1 MSDRRAALLN
11 KRFYD
16 VLKGKVSIEPRNCHL
31 FLDSICSQPDVAVCV
46 SRIVGE
52 SKGPSI
58 VQEAMRLDLS
68 AEFMNGIGADVL
80 VYLLQATSISS
91 NVLDHLFIQI
101 VEPDFFWS
109 AFSHAFARGEL
120 LEKAQR
126 AFASL
131 LLRLLNLSNHDTT
144 PYLEL
149 AGRPNVLPKLTGSEN
164 LEVRLIGEKIKHILS
179 TYGSS
184 APPPAANGPGGR
196 HDNDFVNFREIAILP
211 TADEIR
217 SGQLPF
223 LRRSSELED
232 EFGES
237 TRIADYLDNTFRLL
251 REDMIAE
258 MREELQALEGK
269 NVKRRRANLIDGVIL
284 KGVYHGTDDR
294 KMLWGIT
301 LECADELPSLKRI
314 PPKDRKAYLTDD
326 YAGSKILRHQS
337 LVCVVV
343 DNEVVGF
350 GTVNRVEDFLIRS
363 PPIIVIQLDGRASTS
378 RTILRLRNA
387 KNAKLLQIDTAL
399 FAFEPVLK
407 ALQKT
412 QHIPVSDELLFW
424 KRGVTLQNPPQM
436 ADDMITAIEAD
447 RSGNLQ
453 HLLQT
458 PNPIQLDS
466 SQALSI
472 LSGLTQRVSLIQGP
486 PGTGKSFVGALL
498 AKALHDFTD
507 QTILVV
513 CYTNHALDQFL
524 DDLIKIGIPDDH
536 MVRLGGR
543 AKPQLAHLNLFSPGQ
558 RTSQPPRTKA
568 DWTMIDEF
576 RTRLKFLCSRLDNS
590 IAQFMANRIRY
601 EDILTHIEFEDES
614 YFEAFRI
621 PRSDDGMATVG
632 RGGREV
638 DPTYLIALWERGC
651 DAGIFKH
658 AAHLRTEES
667 SRIWT
672 TPLPVRKN
680 MLAKWTN
687 DLQKQMVEDVGSVGR
702 DYNSCQIDLAR
713 KFGESLGA
721 TLQAKRIIACTTT
734 GAAKF
739 TEDLR
744 TAAPDVVLVEE
755 AGEILESHILTAFG
769 ANTNQL
775 ILIGD
780 HKYGF
785 NHCLQR
791 LILSYKFR
799 QLRPKVNSYALQ
811 VESDRGYDLNRSLFE
826 RLVLKG
832 FPHAT
837 LTEQHRMRPEISALV
852 RELTYP
858 ELTDAASTR
867 GRDDIRGIQ
876 DNIIFVN
883 HAHPEDNEGRVS
895 DRSDLGSTTSKQN
908 SYEASMVLKIV
919 RYLAQQGYGTD
930 NIVVLTPYLGQ
941 LSKLREYLKADN
953 DPVLNDLDS
962 YDLVRAGL
970 LSPDAAKASKRKIR
984 LATIDNYQG
993 EESDIVVTSLTRSN
1007 PDGAIG
1013 FMKSP
1018 ERLNVLLSRARDGL
1032 ILIGNMDTF
1041 ESKSTLWSRLFSLLR
1056 QAAHIYEGFPVKC
1069 ERHPARKA
1077 ILRDANDFDDR
1088 CPDGGCLEPCGAML
1102 SCNVHPCPSKCHQ
1115 LSDHSK
1121 ILCQQ
1126 VLFGKCTAGVHKVSW
1141 KCHQGPRTKCTPCEK
1156 DADRT
1161 EKQLLHDA
1169 ELQQKRDAGQA
1180 AFDTQMA
1187 EMDARLKTEVEV
1199 IADTN
1204 TAKQREA
1211 MFKQKEREIE
1221 DAKVRAQKLAGSS
1234 KDGSANPSKPTT
1246 SPSQQSSN
1254 PLSTQTA
1261 LSQPP
1266 GSQKSSA
1273 ARDDWES
1280 QKKLLGEQNDAI
1292 DSIMAMTGLEGVKS
1306 QVLQTKEKLD
1316 LMKRQGIPANKE
1328 RLNLALLGNP
1338 GTGKT
1343 TVARL
1348 YAQFLESIQILPG
1361 STFKET
1367 TGASLA
1373 HDGVG
1378 GAKKLIEDVM
1388 KVGGGAIF
1396 IDEAYQ
1402 LVSAQGG
1409 SGTDVLDFLL
1419 AEMENRVGGLVFILA
1434 GYSRQMEKFFNHNQG
1449 LPSRVPHRFTFE
1461 DYTDEELLD
1470 IGQMKVEEGIRGL
1483 YSRIAVRRLGRGRG
1497 REGFGNARALQNM
1510 FAQIRQR
1517 QAARV
1522 GKERKNGSSPDD
1534 FLLVKEDLIGP
1545 NPDSVLPQ
1553 CPSWIK
1559 LQKLTGL
1566 ESVKQSVSNLFNL
1579 IRTNYHRE
1587 LTEKQP
1593 LNMALNRVFLGSPG
1607 TGKTTVAKLYGQA
1620 LADLGLLSNGE
1631 VVVKNPSDFV
1641 GQHLGQSEQNTKAIL
1656 ESTVG
1661 KVLVIDEAYMLHSKN
1676 GGAQDP
1682 YKTGVIDTMVAEIQN
1697 VPGDD
1702 RCVLLLGYK
1711 EQMED
1716 MFKAGDVNPGFARR
1730 FAIEDAFMFE
1740 DFNEPQLQEIF
1751 ERKLH
1756 DQDLSATE
1764 KAKQVAL
1771 GLLSRRKNRPNFG
1784 NGGEVENML
1793 TFAKDR
1799 YLKRQASQPSHLSQ
1813 DIVFEPEDFDTN
1825 WDRDQHAVANL
1836 AQLFEDMVGCEAVI
1850 QRLGDYQSMAQ
1861 GMKASGLDM
1870 RKQIPT
1876 SFIFKGPPGT
1886 GKTTIARKFGQVY
1899 YDMGFLASTELVECS
1914 ASDLVGEYVG
1924 QTGPK
1929 TKKLFEKAIGK
1940 VLFVDEAYRLSQ
1952 GHFAQE
1958 AIDEVVGLMTNEKF
1972 MGKMVIILAG
1982 YEKEMNQ
1989 LLGANPGLSSRFSE
2003 DFILPNMSSIR
2014 CLELLDKDLRGS
2026 KVVVQGLS
2034 DPSSSLYEEMLSII
2048 ADMASLENW
2057 GNARDVKS
2065 IAKRLARP
2073 AFISAGKAPGSSL
2086 VVTSEDALNIMRCQL
2101 SEQRERLNLPNK
2113 TVSSTPGVPQM
2124 AMSRNIA
2131 PPPPSTSQNVSTSA
2145 PPKPPASK
2153 PSRKRKRTQQQP
2165 KPPFGG
2171 TPPQDTTV
2179 SSQVQRDP
2187 GVDDATWTRLQAD
2200 KAAGEAAEKDA
2211 AEELRKRNIAQ
2222 LKALKKLRA
2231 AEAAAQKLAQKLA
2244 NDNANEQL
2252 MRQREAARIRELE
2265 AKAAREKALA
2275 ELKKK
2280 QQEAERKRR
2289 EEARVQQKLR
2299 EMGMMNLPRLKLQQM
2314 GVCKVIDV
2322 LVVFISFR
2330 MTSALGNPGDSDY
2343 PKVT

>member
-16 VLKGKVSIEPRNCHL
+16 VLKGKVPIEPRNCHL
-31 FLDSICSQPDVAVCV
+31 FLDSICSQPDVALCV
-46 SRIVGE
+46 NKIVGE

-68 AEFMNGIGADVL
+68 VEFMNGIGANVL
-80 VYLLQATSISS
+80 GYLLQATSISS
-91 NVLDHLFIQI
+91 NVLDHLLVQI

-109 AFSHAFARGEL
+109 AFSRAFTREEL
-120 LEKAQR
+120 LEKAQH
-126 AFASL
+126 AFAGL

-149 AGRPNVLPKLTGSEN
+149 AGRPTVLPKLTSSAN

-184 APPPAANGPGGR
+184 TPPSAVNGPGGR
-196 HDNDFVNFREIAILP
+196 HDNDLVNFRDIAILP

-217 SGQLPF
+217 SKQLPF
-223 LRRSSELED
+223 LRHSSELED
-232 EFGES
+232 ESGES
-237 TRIADYLDNTFRLL
+237 TRTADYLDNTFRLL

-269 NVKRRRANLIDGVIL
+269 NVKRHRANLIDGVIL

-301 LECADELPSLKRI
+301 LECVDDLPSLKRI
-314 PPKDRKAYLTDD
+314 PFKDRKAYLTDD
-326 YAGSKILRHQS
+326 HAGSKILRHQS

-343 DNEVVGF
+343 DKEVVGF
-350 GTVNRVEDFLIRS
+350 GTVNRVEDLLIRS
-363 PPIIVIQLDGRASTS
+363 PPVIVIQLDGRASTS
-378 RTILRLRNA
+378 RTILQLRNA
-387 KNAKLLQIDTAL
+387 KDAKLLQIDTAL

-412 QHIPVSDELLFW
+412 QYISVSDELLFW

-436 ADDMITAIEAD
+436 ADHVITAIEANH
-447 RSGNLQ
+447 SGNLQ

-458 PNPIQLDS
+458 PDPIHLDR
-466 SQALSI
+466 SQASSI

-524 DDLIKIGIPDDH
+524 EDLRKIGIPDNN

-543 AKPQLAHLNLFSPGQ
+543 AKPQLAHLNLFNPSQ
-558 RTSQPPRTKA
+558 RTSQPSRTKA

-576 RTRLKFLCSRLDNS
+576 KNRLKYLCGRLDS
-590 IAQFMANRIRY
+590 SVSEFMRNRIGY
-601 EDILTHIEFEDES
+601 EDILTHIEFEDEAH
-614 YFEAFRI
+614 FEAFRV
-621 PRSDDGMATVG
+621 PSSDDGMAVVG
-632 RGGREV
+632 RRGREI
-638 DPTYLIALWERGC
+638 DPTYLIALWERGR
-651 DAGIFKH
+651 DAGIFKN
-658 AAHLRTEES
+658 AAHLKTEES
-667 SRIWT
+667 ARIWT
-672 TPLPVRKN
+672 TPLPVRQSL
-680 MLAKWTN
+680 LAKWKHE
-687 DLQKQMVEDVGSVGR
+687 LQKQMVDDIGTVGR
-702 DYNSCQIDLAR
+702 EYNSCQIDLTR
-713 KFGESLGA
+713 KFGESLVA
-721 TLQAKRIIACTTT
+721 TLKEKRIIACTTT

-739 TEDLR
+739 SEDLR

-755 AGEILESHILTAFG
+755 AGEILESHILTALG
-769 ANTNQL
+769 ANTSQL
-775 ILIGD
+775 ILVGD
-780 HKYGF
+780 HK
-785 NHCLQR
+785 
-791 LILSYKFR
+791 
-799 QLRPKVNSYALQ
+799 QLRPKINSYPLQ
-811 VESDRGYDLNRSLFE
+811 VESDQGYDLNRSLFE

-867 GRDDIRGIQ
+867 GRADIRGIQ

-895 DRSDLGSTTSKQN
+895 DRSDLGSMTSKQN
-908 SYEASMVLKIV
+908 SYEVGMVLKIV

-930 NIVVLTPYLGQ
+930 NIVILTPYLGQ
-941 LSKLREYLKADN
+941 LSKLREALKADN

-970 LSPDAAKASKRKIR
+970 LSPDAAKSSKRKIR

-1018 ERLNVLLSRARDGL
+1018 ERLNVLLSRARDGF
-1032 ILIGNMDTF
+1032 ILIGNMNTF
-1041 ESKSTLWSRLFSLLR
+1041 ESKSPLWNRLFDLLR
-1056 QAAHIYEGFPVKC
+1056 QASHIYEGFPVKC

-1077 ILRDANDFDDR
+1077 ILRDANDFDDQ
-1088 CPDGGCLEPCGAML
+1088 CPDGGCAEPCGTML

-1121 ILCQQ
+1121 VPCQQ
-1126 VLFGKCTAGVHKVSW
+1126 PLFGKCGAGVHKVSW
-1141 KCHQGPRTKCTPCEK
+1141 KCHKGPSLKCTPCEK
-1156 DADRT
+1156 DAERT
-1161 EKQLLHDA
+1161 TKQLLRDA
-1169 ELQQKRDAGQA
+1169 VLQEKRDAEQA
-1180 AFDTQMA
+1180 AHDTQMA
-1187 EMDARLKTEVEV
+1187 ELDAQLKVEVEI
-1199 IADTN
+1199 IADAN

-1211 MFKQKEREIE
+1211 MLKQKEREIQE
-1221 DAKVRAQKLAGSS
+1221 AKVRVQKTAGSS
-1234 KDGSANPSKPTT
+1234 KDGSENVSKPTT
-1246 SPSQQSSN
+1246 SPSQQSPHPSSA
-1254 PLSTQTA
+1254 PL
-1261 LSQPP
+1261 QPS

-1280 QKKLLGEQNDAI
+1280 QKRLMGEQNDAI

-1316 LMKRQGIPANKE
+1316 LMKRQGTPANKE

-1348 YAQFLESIQILPG
+1348 YAQFLESIQVLPG
-1361 STFKET
+1361 NAFKET

-1419 AEMENRVGGLVFILA
+1419 AEMENRVGSLVFILA
-1434 GYSRQMEKFFNHNQG
+1434 GYSRQMEKFFSHNPG

-1470 IGQMKVEEGIRGL
+1470 MLADMVEKQYGGRMKVEEGIRGL
-1483 YSRIAVRRLGRGRG
+1483 YGRIAVRRLGRGRG

-1522 GKERKNGSSPDD
+1522 GKERKNGSLPDD

-1545 NPDSVLPQ
+1545 NPDSVLPH
-1553 CPSWIK
+1553 CSSWIK

-1579 IRTNYHRE
+1579 IKANYHRE
-1587 LTEKQP
+1587 LAEKQP
-1593 LNMALNRVFLGSPG
+1593 LNMGLNRVFLGSPG

-1631 VVVKNPSDFV
+1631 VVVKNPSDFT

-1676 GGAQDP
+1676 GSVQDP

-1716 MFKAGDVNPGFARR
+1716 MFKDVNPGFARR

-1740 DFNEPQLQEIF
+1740 DFTEPQLQEIF
-1751 ERKLH
+1751 ERKLN

-1764 KAKQVAL
+1764 KAKQIAL

-1813 DIVFEPEDFDTN
+1813 DIVFEPEDFDPN
-1825 WDRDQHAVANL
+1825 WDRDQHAAANL
-1836 AQLFEDMVGCEAVI
+1836 TQLFEDMVGCEAVI
-1850 QRLGDYQSMAQ
+1850 QKLGDYQNMAQ

-1929 TKKLFEKAIGK
+1929 TKKLFEKAVGK

-2003 DFILPNMSSIR
+2003 DFILPNMSPTR

-2026 KVVVQGLS
+2026 KVVIQGLS
-2034 DPSSSLYEEMLSII
+2034 DPSSSLYEEMLNII
-2048 ADMASLENW
+2048 ADMSSLENW
-2057 GNARDVKS
+2057 GNARDIKS

-2073 AFISAGKAPGSSL
+2073 AFISAGKAPRSSL
-2086 VVTSEDALNIMRCQL
+2086 VVSSEDALRIMTDQL
-2101 SEQRERLNLPNK
+2101 SEQRQRLNLPDK
-2113 TVSSTPGVPQM
+2113 TVSSTPGIPQM

-2131 PPPPSTSQNVSTSA
+2131 PPPPSTSQNVSHKA

-2153 PSRKRKRTQQQP
+2153 PSRQRTQQQP
-2165 KPPFGG
+2165 KPASSGPS
-2171 TPPQDTTV
+2171 PPNTTV
-2179 SSQVQRDP
+2179 SSQTNNEVQRDP
-2187 GVDDATWTRLQAD
+2187 GVDDATWTKLQAD
-2200 KAAGEAAEKDA
+2200 KVAAEAAEKDA
-2211 AEELRKRNIAQ
+2211 AEELRKHNIAQ
-2222 LKALKKLRA
+2222 QNALNELRA
-2231 AEAAAQKLAQKLA
+2231 AEAAARKLAQKKA
-2244 NDNANEQL
+2244 NDNAANEEL

-2265 AKAAREKALA
+2265 AKAARENALA
-2275 ELKKK
+2275 ALKKK
-2280 QQEAERKRR
+2280 QEEEVRRRR
-2289 EEARVQQKLR
+2289 EEAQVQR
-2299 EMGMMNLPRLKLQQM
+2299 KLQEM
-2314 GVCKVIDV
+2314 GVCVAGFRWIKQSHGYRCAGGAH
-2322 LVVFISFR
+2322 FISNDQ
-2330 MTSALGNPGDSDY
+2330 LGI
-2343 PKVT
+2343 

>member
-1 MSDRRAALLN
+1 MSDRRATLLN

-46 SRIVGE
+46 NKIVGE

-68 AEFMNGIGADVL
+68 MEFMNGIGANVL

-91 NVLDHLFIQI
+91 NVLDHLFVQI

-109 AFSHAFARGEL
+109 AFSQAFARGEL
-120 LEKAQR
+120 LEKAQC
-126 AFASL
+126 AFANL
-131 LLRLLNLSNHDTT
+131 LLRLLNLSNHDTA
-144 PYLEL
+144 PYREL
-149 AGRPNVLPKLTGSEN
+149 AGRPNVLPKLTGSAN
-164 LEVRLIGEKIKHILS
+164 LEVRLIGEKVKHILS
-179 TYGSS
+179 MYGSS
-184 APPPAANGPGGR
+184 APPSAANGPGGR
-196 HDNDFVNFREIAILP
+196 HDNDLVNFRDIAILP

-217 SGQLPF
+217 SKQRPF

-232 EFGES
+232 DSGES
-237 TRIADYLDNTFRLL
+237 TRTADYLDNTFRLL

-269 NVKRRRANLIDGVIL
+269 NVKRHRASLIDGVIL

-294 KMLWGIT
+294 KVLWGIT
-301 LECADELPSLKRI
+301 LECIDDLPSLKRI

-326 YAGSKILRHQS
+326 HAGSKILRHQS

-343 DNEVVGF
+343 DGEVVGF
-350 GTVNRVEDFLIRS
+350 GTVNRVEDLLIRS
-363 PPIIVIQLDGRASTS
+363 PPIIVIQLDGQASTS
-378 RTILRLRNA
+378 RTILCLRNA

-436 ADDMITAIEAD
+436 ADGVITAIEANH
-447 RSGNLQ
+447 SGNLQ

-458 PNPIQLDS
+458 PNPIHLDR

-498 AKALHDFTD
+498 AKALHDFTN

-524 DDLIKIGIPDDH
+524 DDLLKIGIPDDH

-543 AKPQLAHLNLFSPGQ
+543 AKPQLAHLNLFSPSQ

-576 RTRLKFLCSRLDNS
+576 KNRLQFLCNRLDNS
-590 IAQFMANRIRY
+590 VAEFMRNRIRY

-621 PRSDDGMATVG
+621 PKSDDGMAIMG
-632 RGGREV
+632 RGGREI
-638 DPTYLIALWERGC
+638 DPTYLIAQWERGR
-651 DAGIFKH
+651 DAGIFKR
-658 AAHLRTEES
+658 APHLQTEES
-667 SRIWT
+667 KHIWT
-672 TPLPVRKN
+672 TPLPVRKS
-680 MLAKWTN
+680 MLAKWTH
-687 DLQKQMVEDVGSVGR
+687 DLQKQMVDDIGAVGR
-702 DYNSCQIDLAR
+702 DYNNCQIDLTR
-713 KFGESLGA
+713 KFGESLVA
-721 TLQAKRIIACTTT
+721 TLKAKRIIACTTT

-755 AGEILESHILTAFG
+755 AGEILESHILTALG

-775 ILIGD
+775 ILVGD
-780 HKYGF
+780 HK
-785 NHCLQR
+785 
-791 LILSYKFR
+791 
-799 QLRPKVNSYALQ
+799 QLRPKVNSYDLQ
-811 VESDRGYDLNRSLFE
+811 VESDKGYDLNRSLFE

-837 LTEQHRMRPEISALV
+837 LTEQHRMRPEISALI

-858 ELTDAASTR
+858 ELTDAASTH
-867 GRDDIRGIQ
+867 GRADIRGIQ

-883 HAHPEDNEGRVS
+883 HAHPEDNEGRVN
-895 DRSDLGSTTSKQN
+895 DRGDPDSITSKQN
-908 SYEASMVLKIV
+908 SYEAGMVLKIV
-919 RYLAQQGYGTD
+919 RYLGQQGYGTD
-930 NIVVLTPYLGQ
+930 NLVILTPYLGQ
-941 LSKLREYLKADN
+941 LYKLREYLKADN

-993 EESDIVVTSLTRSN
+993 EESDIVVASLTRSN

-1032 ILIGNMDTF
+1032 ILIGNMVTF
-1041 ESKSTLWSRLFSLLR
+1041 ENKSPLWCRLFNLLK

-1069 ERHPARKA
+1069 ERHPTRKA

-1088 CPDGGCLEPCGAML
+1088 CPDGGCAEPCGTML

-1121 ILCQQ
+1121 VLCQH
-1126 VLFGKCTAGVHKVSW
+1126 VLFGKCMAGVHQVSW
-1141 KCHQGPRTKCTPCEK
+1141 KCHQGPHIKCTPCEK
-1156 DADRT
+1156 DAKRI
-1161 EKQLLHDA
+1161 EKQLLRDA
-1169 ELQQKRDAGQA
+1169 ELQQKRDVEQA
-1180 AFDTQMA
+1180 IHDARMA
-1187 EMDARLKTEVEV
+1187 EMDAKLKVEVEV
-1199 IADTN
+1199 IADAN

-1211 MFKQKEREIE
+1211 MVKQKEREIQE
-1221 DAKVRAQKLAGSS
+1221 AKVRAQKITGSS
-1234 KDGSANPSKPTT
+1234 QDGNTDLSKPTT
-1246 SPSQQSSN
+1246 SPSQQSSH
-1254 PLSTQTA
+1254 PSSTP
-1261 LSQPP
+1261 SQPP
-1266 GSQKSSA
+1266 SSQKSSA

-1280 QKKLLGEQNDAI
+1280 QKKLLGEKNDVI

-1316 LMKRQGIPANKE
+1316 LMKRQGTPVNKE

-1348 YAQFLESIQILPG
+1348 YAQFLESIQVLPG
-1361 STFKET
+1361 SAFKET

-1402 LVSAQGG
+1402 LISAQGG

-1419 AEMENRVGGLVFILA
+1419 AEMENRVGSLVFILA

-1461 DYTDEELLD
+1461 DYSDEELLD
-1470 IGQMKVEEGIRGL
+1470 MFANLVEKQFGGQMKVEGGIQGL

-1517 QAARV
+1517 QAARI

-1545 NPDSVLPQ
+1545 NPDSVLPH

-1566 ESVKQSVSNLFNL
+1566 QSVKQSVENLFNL
-1579 IRTNYHRE
+1579 IRANYHRE
-1587 LTEKQP
+1587 LAEKQP
-1593 LNMALNRVFLGSPG
+1593 INMTLNRVFLGSPG

-1620 LADLGLLSNGE
+1620 LTDLGLLSNGE

-1676 GGAQDP
+1676 GGTQDP

-1716 MFKAGDVNPGFARR
+1716 MFKDVNPGFARR

-1740 DFNEPQLQEIF
+1740 DFTEPQLQEIF
-1751 ERKLH
+1751 ERKLS
-1756 DQDLSATE
+1756 DQDLGATE
-1764 KAKQVAL
+1764 KAKQIAL

-1813 DIVFEPEDFDTN
+1813 DIVFEPEDFDPN
-1825 WDRDQHAVANL
+1825 WDRDQHAAANL
-1836 AQLFEDMVGCEAVI
+1836 IELFEDMVGCEAVI
-1850 QRLGDYQSMAQ
+1850 QKLGDYQNMAQ

-1929 TKKLFEKAIGK
+1929 TKKLFEKAVGK

-1989 LLGANPGLSSRFSE
+1989 LLATNPGLSSRFSE
-2003 DFILPNMSSIR
+2003 DFILPNISSSR
-2014 CLELLDKDLRGS
+2014 CLELLDKELCRS
-2026 KVVVQGLS
+2026 KVVIHGLS
-2034 DPSSSLYEEMLSII
+2034 DPSSSLYKEMLSII
-2048 ADMASLENW
+2048 TDMASLENW

-2086 VVTSEDALNIMRCQL
+2086 VVSSEDVLSIMRGQL
-2101 SEQRERLNLPNK
+2101 SEQRARLNLPNK
-2113 TVSSTPGVPQM
+2113 VSSVPDVPQM
-2124 AMSRNIA
+2124 ATSINTA
-2131 PPPPSTSQNVSTSA
+2131 PPPPSISQSVSTTA

-2153 PSRKRKRTQQQP
+2153 PSRKKTQQQS
-2165 KPPFGG
+2165 KPPVSE
-2171 TPPQDTTV
+2171 TSPPNTTA
-2179 SSQVQRDP
+2179 SSQTNDEVQRDP

-2200 KAAGEAAEKDA
+2200 KTATEAAEKDA
-2211 AEELRKRNIAQ
+2211 AEELRKCNIAQ
-2222 LKALKKLRA
+2222 QNALNRLRA
-2231 AEAAAQKLAQKLA
+2231 AEAAAQKLAQKKV
-2244 NDNANEQL
+2244 NDNAANEQL
-2252 MRQREAARIRELE
+2252 MRQREAARIHELE

-2275 ELKKK
+2275 ALKKK
-2280 QQEAERKRR
+2280 QGEEQRRRR

-2299 EMGMMNLPRLKLQQM
+2299 QM
-2314 GVCKVIDV
+2314 GVCVAGYRWIKQSQGYRCAGGSH
-2322 LVVFISFR
+2322 FISNDQ
-2330 MTSALGNPGDSDY
+2330 LGI
-2343 PKVT
+2343 

>member
-1 MSDRRAALLN
+1 
-11 KRFYD
+11 
-16 VLKGKVSIEPRNCHL
+16 
-31 FLDSICSQPDVAVCV
+31 
-46 SRIVGE
+46 
-52 SKGPSI
+52 
-58 VQEAMRLDLS
+58 MRLDLS

-80 VYLLQATSISS
+80 LYLLQATSISN
-91 NVLDHLFIQI
+91 NVLDHLFVQI
-101 VEPDFFWS
+101 VEPNFFWS
-109 AFSHAFARGEL
+109 AFSHAFACGEL
-120 LEKAQR
+120 VEKAQR

-149 AGRPNVLPKLTGSEN
+149 AGRPNVLSKLTSSEI

-179 TYGSS
+179 MYGSS
-184 APPPAANGPGGR
+184 APPSAANGPGGR

-217 SGQLPF
+217 SKQPPF
-223 LRRSSELED
+223 LRHSSELED
-232 EFGES
+232 ESGES
-237 TRIADYLDNTFRLL
+237 TRTADYLDNTFRLL

-269 NVKRRRANLIDGVIL
+269 NVKRHRASLIDGVIL
-284 KGVYHGTDDR
+284 KGIYHGTDDR

-301 LECADELPSLKRI
+301 LECVDDLPSLKRI
-314 PPKDRKAYLTDD
+314 PPKERKAYLTDD
-326 YAGSKILRHQS
+326 HAGSKILRHQS

-350 GTVNRVEDFLIRS
+350 GTVSRVEDLLIRS
-363 PPIIVIQLDGRASTS
+363 PPVIVIQLDGRASTS

-387 KNAKLLQIDTAL
+387 KDAKLLQIDTAL

-424 KRGVTLQNPPQM
+424 KRGFTLKNPPQM
-436 ADDMITAIEAD
+436 ADGVITAIEANH
-447 RSGNLQ
+447 SGNLQ
-453 HLLQT
+453 QLLQT
-458 PNPIQLDS
+458 PDPIHLDR

-498 AKALHDFTD
+498 AKALHDFTN

-524 DDLIKIGIPDDH
+524 EDLRKIGIPDNN

-543 AKPQLAHLNLFSPGQ
+543 AKPQLAHLNLFNPSQ

-576 RTRLKFLCSRLDNS
+576 KNRLKYLCSRLDNS
-590 IAQFMANRIRY
+590 FTEFVANRIRY
-601 EDILTHIEFEDES
+601 EDILTHIEFEDDT
-614 YFEAFRI
+614 YFEAFRV
-621 PRSDDGMATVG
+621 PKSEDDMAIVG
-632 RGGREV
+632 RRGREI
-638 DPTYLIALWERGC
+638 DPTYLIALWERGR
-651 DAGIFKH
+651 DAGIFKN

-667 SRIWT
+667 TRIWT
-672 TPLPVRKN
+672 TPWPARQK
-680 MLAKWTN
+680 MLAKWTQ
-687 DLQKQMVEDVGSVGR
+687 DLQKQMVDDIGTVGR
-702 DYNSCQIDLAR
+702 EYNSCQIDLAR
-713 KFGESLGA
+713 KFGESLVA
-721 TLQAKRIIACTTT
+721 TLKAKRIIACTTT

-755 AGEILESHILTAFG
+755 AGEILESHILTALG

-775 ILIGD
+775 ILVGD
-780 HKYGF
+780 HK
-785 NHCLQR
+785 
-791 LILSYKFR
+791 

-811 VESDRGYDLNRSLFE
+811 VESDQGYDLNRSLFE

-852 RELTYP
+852 RDLTYP
-858 ELTDAASTR
+858 ELTDAPSTR
-867 GRDDIRGIQ
+867 GRADIRGIQ

-895 DRSDLGSTTSKQN
+895 DRSDLGSVTSKQN
-908 SYEASMVLKIV
+908 TYEAGMVLKIV

-941 LSKLREYLKADN
+941 LSKLREALKADN

-970 LSPDAAKASKRKIR
+970 LSPDAAKTSKRKIR

-993 EESDIVVTSLTRSN
+993 EESDIVVASLTRSN

-1041 ESKSTLWSRLFSLLR
+1041 ESKSPLWSHLFNLLK
-1056 QAAHIYEGFPVKC
+1056 QATHIYDGFPVKC

-1088 CPDGGCLEPCGAML
+1088 CPDGGCAEPCGAML
-1102 SCNVHPCPSKCHQ
+1102 NCTLHPCPSKCHQ
-1115 LSDHSK
+1115 LFDHSK
-1121 ILCQQ
+1121 VLCQQ
-1126 VLFGKCTAGVHKVSW
+1126 ILFGKCAVGVHKVSW
-1141 KCHQGPRTKCTPCEK
+1141 KCHQGPRATCTPCEK
-1156 DADRT
+1156 DAERIQ
-1161 EKQLLHDA
+1161 KQLLRDA
-1169 ELQQKRDAGQA
+1169 ELQQRRDAKQA
-1180 AFDTQMA
+1180 AHDTQMA
-1187 EMDARLKTEVEV
+1187 EMDARLKAEVEI
-1199 IADTN
+1199 IADVN
-1204 TAKQREA
+1204 TDKQREA
-1211 MFKQKEREIE
+1211 MLKQKEREIQE
-1221 DAKVRAQKLAGSS
+1221 AKVRAQKAAGSS
-1234 KDGSANPSKPTT
+1234 KDGNANPSKPTA
-1246 SPSQQSSN
+1246 SPSQQSSE
-1254 PLSTQTA
+1254 PSSA
-1261 LSQPP
+1261 PSQPP
-1266 GSQKSSA
+1266 GSHKSSA

-1348 YAQFLESIQILPG
+1348 YAQFLESIQVLPG
-1361 STFKET
+1361 NAFKET

-1378 GAKKLIEDVM
+1378 GAKKLIEEVM

-1402 LVSAQGG
+1402 LVSTQGG

-1419 AEMENRVGGLVFILA
+1419 AEMENRVGSLVFILA

-1470 IGQMKVEEGIRGL
+1470 MLADLVEKQFRGQMKVEDGIRGL

-1545 NPDSVLPQ
+1545 NPDSVLPN

-1579 IRTNYHRE
+1579 IRANYHRE
-1587 LTEKQP
+1587 LAEKQP
-1593 LNMALNRVFLGSPG
+1593 LDMALNRVFLGSPG

-1676 GGAQDP
+1676 GGTPDP

-1716 MFKAGDVNPGFARR
+1716 MFKDVNPGFARR

-1740 DFNEPQLQEIF
+1740 DFTEPQLEEIF
-1751 ERKLH
+1751 ERKLK

-1799 YLKRQASQPSHLSQ
+1799 YLKRQASQPSHLSL
-1813 DIVFEPEDFDTN
+1813 DIVFEPEDFDPN
-1825 WDRDQHAVANL
+1825 WDRDQHAAAKL

-1850 QRLGDYQSMAQ
+1850 QKLGDYQNMAQ

-1876 SFIFKGPPGT
+1876 SFVFKGPPGT

-1952 GHFAQE
+1952 GPFGQE
-1958 AIDEVVGLMTNEKF
+1958 SIDEIVGLMTNERF

-2003 DFILPNMSSIR
+2003 DFILPNMSATR

-2026 KVVVQGLS
+2026 KVVIQGLS
-2034 DPSSSLYEEMLSII
+2034 DSSTSLYEEMLSII
-2048 ADMASLENW
+2048 TDMASLENW

-2065 IAKRLARP
+2065 IAKKLARP

-2086 VVTSEDALNIMRCQL
+2086 VVSPEDALSIMRRQL
-2101 SEQRERLNLPNK
+2101 SEQRERLNLPDK
-2113 TVSSTPGVPQM
+2113 IVSSAHGVPQM
-2124 AMSRNIA
+2124 ATSRNIP
-2131 PPPPSTSQNVSTSA
+2131 PPPPSTSQTVSTTA
-2145 PPKPPASK
+2145 LPKPPASK
-2153 PSRKRKRTQQQP
+2153 PSRKQTQQQP
-2165 KPPFGG
+2165 KPPSRASS
-2171 TPPQDTTV
+2171 PNTTV
-2179 SSQVQRDP
+2179 SSQTHDQVQRDP
-2187 GVDDATWTRLQAD
+2187 GVDDASWKRLQAD
-2200 KAAGEAAEKDA
+2200 KAAAEAAEKDA
-2211 AEELRKRNIAQ
+2211 AEELRQRNIAQ
-2222 LKALKKLRA
+2222 QNALNELRA
-2231 AEAAAQKLAQKLA
+2231 AEAAARKLAQKKAA
-2244 NDNANEQL
+2244 NDNAANEEL

-2275 ELKKK
+2275 ALKKT
-2280 QQEAERKRR
+2280 QEEQARRRR
-2289 EEARVQQKLR
+2289 EEAQVQQKLR
-2299 EMGMMNLPRLKLQQM
+2299 QM
-2314 GVCKVIDV
+2314 GVCVAGYRWIKQSEGYKCAGGSHFVSNAELNI
-2322 LVVFISFR
+2322 
-2330 MTSALGNPGDSDY
+2330 
-2343 PKVT
+2343 

>member
-16 VLKGKVSIEPRNCHL
+16 VLKGKVPIEPRNCHL
-31 FLDSICSQPDVAVCV
+31 FLDSICSQPD
-46 SRIVGE
+46 IVGE
-52 SKGPSI
+52 AKGPSI

-68 AEFMNGIGADVL
+68 TEFMNGIGANVL
-80 VYLLQATSISS
+80 VYLLQVTSISS
-91 NVLDHLFIQI
+91 NVLDHLFVQI

-109 AFSHAFARGEL
+109 AFSQAFARGEL

-131 LLRLLNLSNHDTT
+131 LLRLLNLSNHDTA
-144 PYLEL
+144 PYREL
-149 AGRPNVLPKLTGSEN
+149 AGRPSSAN

-179 TYGSS
+179 MYGSS
-184 APPPAANGPGGR
+184 APPLAANGPGGR
-196 HDNDFVNFREIAILP
+196 HDNDLVNFRDIAILP
-211 TADEIR
+211 TADEIGSKQR
-217 SGQLPF
+217 PF
-223 LRRSSELED
+223 MRRSSELED
-232 EFGES
+232 ESGES

-269 NVKRRRANLIDGVIL
+269 NVKRHRASLIDGVIL

-301 LECADELPSLKRI
+301 LECIDDLPSLKRI
-314 PPKDRKAYLTDD
+314 PPKDRKACLTDD
-326 YAGSKILRHQS
+326 HTGSKILRHQS

-343 DNEVVGF
+343 DGEVVGF
-350 GTVNRVEDFLIRS
+350 GTVNRVEDLLIRS
-363 PPIIVIQLDGRASTS
+363 PPIIVIQLDGQASTS

-387 KNAKLLQIDTAL
+387 KDAKVLQIDTAL

-436 ADDMITAIEAD
+436 ADDVITAIKANHF
-447 RSGNLQ
+447 GNLQ

-458 PNPIQLDS
+458 PNPIYLDR

-486 PGTGKSFVGALL
+486 PGTGKSFMGALL
-498 AKALHDFTD
+498 AKALHNFTS

-524 DDLIKIGIPDDH
+524 DDLLKIGIPDDH

-543 AKPQLAHLNLFSPGQ
+543 AKPQLAHLNLFSPNQ

-576 RTRLKFLCSRLDNS
+576 KNRLRFLCNRLDNS
-590 IAQFMANRIRY
+590 VAEFMRNRIRY

-614 YFEAFRI
+614 YFEAFRV
-621 PRSDDGMATVG
+621 PKSNDDMAIVG
-632 RGGREV
+632 RGGREI
-638 DPTYLIALWERGC
+638 DPTYLIALWERGR

-658 AAHLRTEES
+658 APHLRTEES
-667 SRIWT
+667 KRIWT
-672 TPLPVRKN
+672 TPLPVRKS
-680 MLAKWTN
+680 MLAKWTH
-687 DLQKQMVEDVGSVGR
+687 DLQKQMVDDIGAVGR
-702 DYNSCQIDLAR
+702 DYNNCQVDLTR
-713 KFGESLGA
+713 KFGESLVA
-721 TLQAKRIIACTTT
+721 TLKAKRIIACTTT

-755 AGEILESHILTAFG
+755 AGEILESHILTALG

-775 ILIGD
+775 ILVGD
-780 HKYGF
+780 HK
-785 NHCLQR
+785 
-791 LILSYKFR
+791 
-799 QLRPKVNSYALQ
+799 QLRPKVNSYDLQ
-811 VESDRGYDLNRSLFE
+811 VESDQGYDLNRSLFE

-858 ELTDAASTR
+858 ELTDAASTH
-867 GRDDIRGIQ
+867 GRADIRGVQ

-883 HAHPEDNEGRVS
+883 HAHPEDNEGRVN
-895 DRSDLGSTTSKQN
+895 DRGDPGSVTSKQN
-908 SYEASMVLKIV
+908 SYEAGMVLKIV
-919 RYLAQQGYGTD
+919 RYLGQQGYGTD
-930 NIVVLTPYLGQ
+930 NIVILTPYLGQ
-941 LSKLREYLKADN
+941 LYKLREYLKADN

-993 EESDIVVTSLTRSN
+993 EESDIVVASLTRSN

-1018 ERLNVLLSRARDGL
+1018 ERLNVLLSRARDGF
-1032 ILIGNMDTF
+1032 ILIGNMITF
-1041 ESKSTLWSRLFSLLR
+1041 ENKSSLWCHLFNLLR

-1069 ERHPARKA
+1069 ERHPTRKA

-1088 CPDGGCLEPCGAML
+1088 CPDGGCAEPCGTML

-1121 ILCQQ
+1121 VLCQQ
-1126 VLFGKCTAGVHKVSW
+1126 ALFGKCMAGVHQVSW
-1141 KCHQGPRTKCTPCEK
+1141 KCHQGPHMKCTPCEK
-1156 DADRT
+1156 DAKRI
-1161 EKQLLHDA
+1161 EKQLLRDA
-1169 ELQQKRDAGQA
+1169 ELQQKRDVEQA
-1180 AFDTQMA
+1180 IHDARMA
-1187 EMDARLKTEVEV
+1187 EMDARLKVEVEV
-1199 IADTN
+1199 VADAN
-1204 TAKQREA
+1204 TVKQRVA
-1211 MFKQKEREIE
+1211 MVKQKEREIQE
-1221 DAKVRAQKLAGSS
+1221 AKVRAQKMTGSS
-1234 KDGSANPSKPTT
+1234 KDGDTDLSKPTT
-1246 SPSQQSSN
+1246 SPSQQSSHPSSA
-1254 PLSTQTA
+1254 PL
-1261 LSQPP
+1261 QPP
-1266 GSQKSSA
+1266 VVDKTLPLAMTGSEK
-1273 ARDDWES
+1273 
-1280 QKKLLGEQNDAI
+1280 NDVI
-1292 DSIMAMTGLEGVKS
+1292 DSVMAMTGLEGVKS

-1316 LMKRQGIPANKE
+1316 LMKRQGTPVNKE

-1348 YAQFLESIQILPG
+1348 YAQFLESIQVLPG
-1361 STFKET
+1361 SAFKET

-1419 AEMENRVGGLVFILA
+1419 AEMENRVGSLVFILA

-1470 IGQMKVEEGIRGL
+1470 MFANLVEKQFGGQMKVEEGIQGL

-1517 QAARV
+1517 QAARI

-1545 NPDSVLPQ
+1545 NPDCVLPH

-1566 ESVKQSVSNLFNL
+1566 QSVKQSVENLFNL
-1579 IRTNYHRE
+1579 IRANYHRE
-1587 LTEKQP
+1587 LGEKHP
-1593 LNMALNRVFLGSPG
+1593 LNMTLNRVFLGSPG

-1716 MFKAGDVNPGFARR
+1716 MFKDVNPGFARR

-1740 DFNEPQLQEIF
+1740 DFTEPQLQEIF
-1751 ERKLH
+1751 ERKLS
-1756 DQDLSATE
+1756 DQDLSATK
-1764 KAKQVAL
+1764 KAKQIAL

-1813 DIVFEPEDFDTN
+1813 DIVFEPEDFDSN
-1825 WDRDQHAVANL
+1825 WDRDQHAAANL
-1836 AQLFEDMVGCEAVI
+1836 AELFEDMVGCEAVI
-1850 QRLGDYQSMAQ
+1850 QKLGDYQNMAQ

-1886 GKTTIARKFGQVY
+1886 GKTTIARKVGQVY

-1989 LLGANPGLSSRFSE
+1989 LLGTNPGLSSRFSE
-2003 DFILPNMSSIR
+2003 DFILPNISSTR
-2014 CLELLDKDLRGS
+2014 CLELLDKELCRS

-2034 DPSSSLYEEMLSII
+2034 DPSSSLYKEMLSII
-2048 ADMASLENW
+2048 TDMAGLENW

-2086 VVTSEDALNIMRCQL
+2086 VVSSEDILSIMRGQL
-2101 SEQRERLNLPNK
+2101 LEQRERLNLPNK
-2113 TVSSTPGVPQM
+2113 KVSSVPDVPLM
-2124 AMSRNIA
+2124 ATSINIA
-2131 PPPPSTSQNVSTSA
+2131 PPPPSISQSVSTTA

-2153 PSRKRKRTQQQP
+2153 SSRKKTQKQS
-2165 KPPFGG
+2165 KPPVSE
-2171 TPPQDTTV
+2171 TSLPNTTA
-2179 SSQVQRDP
+2179 SSQTDDEVQRDP
-2187 GVDDATWTRLQAD
+2187 GVDDVTWKRLQAD
-2200 KAAGEAAEKDA
+2200 KAAAEAAEKDA
-2211 AEELRKRNIAQ
+2211 AEELRKYNIAQ
-2222 LKALKKLRA
+2222 QNALNQLRA
-2231 AEAAAQKLAQKLA
+2231 AEAAAQKLAQKKA
-2244 NDNANEQL
+2244 NDNTANEQL

-2265 AKAAREKALA
+2265 AKAAREKALTA
-2275 ELKKK
+2275 LKKK
-2280 QQEAERKRR
+2280 QQEEERRRR
-2289 EEARVQQKLR
+2289 EEARVQQKLQ
-2299 EMGMMNLPRLKLQQM
+2299 EM
-2314 GVCKVIDV
+2314 GVCISGFRWIKQSQGYRCAGGSH
-2322 LVVFISFR
+2322 FISNDQ
-2330 MTSALGNPGDSDY
+2330 LGI
-2343 PKVT
+2343 

>member
-1 MSDRRAALLN
+1 MSDRRAAQLN

-16 VLKGKVSIEPRNCHL
+16 VLKGEVLIQPRTCHL
-31 FLDSICSQPDVAVCV
+31 FLDAICSQPDVTVCV
-46 SRIVGE
+46 SKIVGYP
-52 SKGPSI
+52 KGPSF

-68 AEFMNGIGADVL
+68 LEFMNGIGANVL
-80 VYLLQATSISS
+80 AYLLQATSISS
-91 NVLDHLFIQI
+91 NVLDHLFVQI

-120 LEKAQR
+120 LEKAQFS
-126 AFASL
+126 FASL
-131 LLRLLNLSNHDTT
+131 LLRLLNLSNHDTA
-144 PYLEL
+144 PYREL
-149 AGRPNVLPKLTGSEN
+149 AGRPNVLSKLTSSANSEI
-164 LEVRLIGEKIKHILS
+164 RLIGEKIKHILS

-184 APPPAANGPGGR
+184 APSSSANGPGGR
-196 HDNDFVNFREIAILP
+196 HDNDLVNFRDIAILP

-217 SGQLPF
+217 SKQLPF

-232 EFGES
+232 ASGES
-237 TRIADYLDNTFRLL
+237 TRIADHLDNTFRLL

-258 MREELQALEGK
+258 MREELQAFEGK
-269 NVKRRRANLIDGVIL
+269 NVKRRRANLIDGVIF

-294 KMLWGIT
+294 KMPWGIT
-301 LECADELPSLKRI
+301 LECVDDLPSLKHI
-314 PPKDRKAYLTDD
+314 PPKDRKKYLTDD
-326 YAGSKILRHQS
+326 HAGSKILRHQS
-337 LVCVVV
+337 LVCVMV
-343 DNEVVGF
+343 DGEVVGF
-350 GTVNRVEDFLIRS
+350 GTVNRVEDLLVRS

-378 RTILRLRNA
+378 RTILRLHNA
-387 KNAKLLQIDTAL
+387 KDAKLLQIDTAL

-424 KRGVTLQNPPQM
+424 KSGVVLRRPPQM
-436 ADDMITAIEAD
+436 ADAVITAVCTNH
-447 RSGNLQ
+447 SGNLQ

-458 PNPIQLDS
+458 PNPINLDR

-524 DDLIKIGIPDDH
+524 EDLRKIGIPDNN

-543 AKPQLAHLNLFSPGQ
+543 ATPQLAHLNLFNPSQ

-576 RTRLKFLCSRLDNS
+576 KNRIRFLCTRLDNS
-590 IAQFMANRIRY
+590 VAEFVANKIHY
-601 EDILTHIEFEDES
+601 EDILTHIEFKETMIILKLFVFPS
-614 YFEAFRI
+614 
-621 PRSDDGMATVG
+621 

-638 DPTYLIALWERGC
+638 DPTYLIALWERGRR
-651 DAGIFKH
+651 DAGIFKN
-658 AAHLRTEES
+658 AAHLQTGES
-667 SRIWT
+667 TRIWA
-672 TPLPVRKN
+672 TPLPVRQTL
-680 MLAKWTN
+680 MAKWTH
-687 DLQKQMVEDVGSVGR
+687 DIQEEMVDDIGAVGR
-702 DYNSCQIDLAR
+702 DYNTCQMQLSR
-713 KFGESLGA
+713 KYGESLVA
-721 TLQAKRIIACTTT
+721 TLKAKRIVACTTT

-755 AGEILESHILTAFG
+755 AGEILESHILTALG

-780 HKYGF
+780 HK
-785 NHCLQR
+785 
-791 LILSYKFR
+791 

-811 VESDRGYDLNRSLFE
+811 VESDQGYDLNRSLFE

-837 LTEQHRMRPEISALV
+837 LTKQHRMRPEISTLV

-858 ELTDAASTR
+858 ELTDAAGTR
-867 GRDDIRGIQ
+867 GRDDIRGVQ

-883 HAHPEDNEGRVS
+883 HAHPEDGDMKVS
-895 DRSDLGSTTSKQN
+895 DRNDPGSATSKEN
-908 SYEASMVLKIV
+908 SYEVGMVLKIV

-941 LSKLREYLKADN
+941 LYKLREALRTDN

-970 LSPDAAKASKRKIR
+970 LSPDAAKVSKRKIR

-993 EESDIVVTSLTRSN
+993 EESDIVVASLTRSN
-1007 PDGAIG
+1007 PDAAIG

-1018 ERLNVLLSRARDGL
+1018 ERLNVLLSRARNGF
-1032 ILIGNMDTF
+1032 ILIGNMYTF
-1041 ESKSTLWSRLFSLLR
+1041 QSKSPLWSRIFDLLK
-1056 QAAHIYEGFPVKC
+1056 QASHIYEGFPVKC
-1069 ERHPARKA
+1069 ERHPTRKA

-1088 CPDGGCLEPCGAML
+1088 CPDGGCAEPCGTML

-1121 ILCQQ
+1121 ILCQHPF
-1126 VLFGKCTAGVHKVSW
+1126 FGKCAAGVHKMSW
-1141 KCHQGPRTKCTPCEK
+1141 KCNRGPPMKCIPCEN
-1156 DADRT
+1156 DAART
-1161 EKQLLHDA
+1161 EKQLLRDA
-1169 ELQQKRDAGQA
+1169 ALQEKRDVEQA
-1180 AFDTQMA
+1180 VHDTRMA
-1187 EMDARLKTEVEV
+1187 EMDARLKAEVEV
-1199 IADTN
+1199 IADAN

-1211 MFKQKEREIE
+1211 MIKQKEREIQE
-1221 DAKVRAQKLAGSS
+1221 AKVRAQKTTSPS
-1234 KDGSANPSKPTT
+1234 KDGSANTSKPSS
-1246 SPSQQSSN
+1246 SPPQQSSD
-1254 PLSTQTA
+1254 PSSA
-1261 LSQPP
+1261 PSQPP
-1266 GSQKSSA
+1266 DQRSSA

-1292 DSIMAMTGLEGVKS
+1292 DSIMAMTGLEGVKL
-1306 QVLQTKEKLD
+1306 QVLETKEKLD
-1316 LMKRQGIPANKE
+1316 LMKRQGVSVNKE

-1348 YAQFLESIQILPG
+1348 YAQFLESIQVLPG
-1361 STFKET
+1361 NAFKET

-1378 GAKKLIEDVM
+1378 GAKKLIEEAM

-1402 LVSAQGG
+1402 LVSGQSG

-1419 AEMENRVGGLVFILA
+1419 AEMENRVGSLVFILA

-1461 DYTDEELLD
+1461 DYSDEELLD
-1470 IGQMKVEEGIRGL
+1470 MLADLVEKQYGGQMKVEEGIRGL
-1483 YSRIAVRRLGRGRG
+1483 YGRIAVRRLGRGRG

-1545 NPDSVLPQ
+1545 NPDTVLPH

-1566 ESVKQSVSNLFNL
+1566 ESVKQSVGNLFNL
-1579 IRTNYHRE
+1579 IKTNYHRE
-1587 LTEKQP
+1587 LAEKHP
-1593 LNMALNRVFLGSPG
+1593 LDMALNRVFLGSPG

-1641 GQHLGQSEQNTKAIL
+1641 GQHLGHSEQNTKAIL

-1676 GGAQDP
+1676 GTQDP

-1716 MFKAGDVNPGFARR
+1716 MFKDVNPGFARR
-1730 FAIEDAFMFE
+1730 FAIEDPFMFE
-1740 DFNEPQLQEIF
+1740 DFTEPQLQEIF
-1751 ERKLH
+1751 ERKLK
-1756 DQDLSATE
+1756 DQDLSSTA
-1764 KAKQVAL
+1764 KAKQVAMS
-1771 GLLSRRKNRPNFG
+1771 LLSRRKNRPNFG

-1799 YLKRQASQPSHLSQ
+1799 YLKRQASKPSHLSL
-1813 DIVFEPEDFDTN
+1813 DIVFEPEDFDPN
-1825 WDRDQHAVANL
+1825 WNRDQHAAANL
-1836 AQLFEDMVGCEAVI
+1836 AQLFEDMVGCEPVV
-1850 QRLGDYQSMAQ
+1850 QKLGDYQNMAR

-1989 LLGANPGLSSRFSE
+1989 LLGANPGLASRFSE
-2003 DFILPNMSSIR
+2003 DFILPNMSSSR
-2014 CLELLDKDLRGS
+2014 CLELLDKELVGS

-2034 DPSSSLYEEMLSII
+2034 DLSSSLYQEMLSII
-2048 ADMASLENW
+2048 ADMASLDNW

-2065 IAKRLARP
+2065 IAKKLARP
-2073 AFISAGKAPGSSL
+2073 AFISAGKVPGSSL
-2086 VVTSEDALNIMRCQL
+2086 VVAPEDALSIMRGLL
-2101 SEQRERLNLPNK
+2101 SEQQERLILPNK
-2113 TVSSTPGVPQM
+2113 TVPSTPGIPQI
-2124 AMSRNIA
+2124 ATSRNLA
-2131 PPPPSTSQNVSTSA
+2131 PPPPSTSQSVSTTT
-2145 PPKPPASK
+2145 PPKPPTSK
-2153 PSRKRKRTQQQP
+2153 PPAARKRTQ
-2165 KPPFGG
+2165 PPPSSKES
-2171 TPPQDTTV
+2171 PPNTTA
-2179 SSQVQRDP
+2179 SSQTNDQVQRDP
-2187 GVDDATWTRLQAD
+2187 GVDDATWARLQAD
-2200 KAAGEAAEKDA
+2200 KAAAEAAEKDA

-2222 LKALKKLRA
+2222 QNALNKLRA
-2231 AEAAAQKLAQKLA
+2231 AEAAARKLAQKVA
-2244 NDNANEQL
+2244 KDNAANVEL

-2265 AKAAREKALA
+2265 AKAARDRAIAALR
-2275 ELKKK
+2275 EK
-2280 QQEAERKRR
+2280 QQEEERRKR
-2289 EEARVQQKLR
+2289 EEARAQQ
-2299 EMGMMNLPRLKLQQM
+2299 KLQQM
-2314 GVCKVIDV
+2314 GVCCAGFQWIKQSEGYRCAGGSHY
-2322 LVVFISFR
+2322 ISN
-2330 MTSALGNPGDSDY
+2330 AQLGI
-2343 PKVT
+2343 

>member
-1 MSDRRAALLN
+1 MS
-11 KRFYD
+11 
-16 VLKGKVSIEPRNCHL
+16 
-31 FLDSICSQPDVAVCV
+31 DVAVCV
-46 SRIVGE
+46 SKIVGE

-91 NVLDHLFIQI
+91 NVLDHLFVQI

-131 LLRLLNLSNHDTT
+131 LLRLLNLSNHDTA

-149 AGRPNVLPKLTGSEN
+149 AGRPNVLPQLTGSAN

-179 TYGSS
+179 MYGSS
-184 APPPAANGPGGR
+184 APPSAANGP
-196 HDNDFVNFREIAILP
+196 
-211 TADEIR
+211 ADEIR
-217 SGQLPF
+217 SEQLPF
-223 LRRSSELED
+223 LCRSSELED
-232 EFGES
+232 ESGES
-237 TRIADYLDNTFRLL
+237 THTADYLDNTFRLL
-251 REDMIAE
+251 CKDMIAE

-269 NVKRRRANLIDGVIL
+269 NVKHHRANLIDGIIL
-284 KGVYHGTDDR
+284 KGVYHGADDR

-301 LECADELPSLKRI
+301 LECVDDLPSLKHI
-314 PPKDRKAYLTDD
+314 PLKDRKAYLTDD
-326 YAGSKILRHQS
+326 HSGSKVLRHQS
-337 LVCVVV
+337 LVCVVA

-350 GTVNRVEDFLIRS
+350 GTVNRVEDLLIRS

-387 KNAKLLQIDTAL
+387 KDTKLLQIDTAL

-436 ADDMITAIEAD
+436 ADGVITAIEAN

-458 PNPIQLDS
+458 PNPIQLDR

-498 AKALHDFTD
+498 AKALHDFTN

-524 DDLIKIGIPDDH
+524 DDLLKISIPDDH

-558 RTSQPPRTKA
+558 RMSQPPRTKA

-576 RTRLKFLCSRLDNS
+576 KARLKYLCSRLDNS
-590 IAQFMANRIRY
+590 VAEFMANRIRY
-601 EDILTHIEFEDES
+601 EDILMHIEFEDES
-614 YFEAFRI
+614 YFEAFRV
-621 PRSDDGMATVG
+621 PKSDDGMATVG
-632 RGGREV
+632 RRGREV
-638 DPTYLIALWERGC
+638 DPTYLIVLWERGR
-651 DAGIFKH
+651 DAGIFKY
-658 AAHLRTEES
+658 AAHLHMEES

-672 TPLPVRKN
+672 TPLSARKK
-680 MLAKWTN
+680 LLTKWTN
-687 DLQKQMVEDVGSVGR
+687 DLQKQMVDDIGAVGR
-702 DYNSCQIDLAR
+702 DYNNCQIDLTR
-713 KFGESLGA
+713 KFGESLIA
-721 TLQAKRIIACTTT
+721 TLKAKRIIACTTT

-755 AGEILESHILTAFG
+755 AGEILESHILTALG
-769 ANTNQL
+769 ENTNQL

-780 HKYGF
+780 HK
-785 NHCLQR
+785 
-791 LILSYKFR
+791 

-811 VESDRGYDLNRSLFE
+811 VKSDQGYDLNRSLFE

-852 RELTYP
+852 HELTYP

-867 GRDDIRGIQ
+867 GRADIRGIQ

-883 HAHPEDNEGRVS
+883 HAHPEDNEGRIS

-908 SYEASMVLKIV
+908 SYEAGMVLKIV

-930 NIVVLTPYLGQ
+930 NIVILMPYLGQ

-993 EESDIVVTSLTRSN
+993 EESDIVVASLTRSN

-1018 ERLNVLLSRARDGL
+1018 ECLNVLLSRACDGL
-1032 ILIGNMDTF
+1032 ILIGNMATF
-1041 ESKSTLWSRLFSLLR
+1041 KSKSTMWSGLFNHLR
-1056 QAAHIYEGFPVKC
+1056 QAAHIYEGFPIKC
-1069 ERHPARKA
+1069 ERHPTRKA

-1088 CPDGGCLEPCGAML
+1088 CPDGGCSEPCGAML
-1102 SCNVHPCPSKCHQ
+1102 GCNVHPCPSKCHQ

-1121 ILCQQ
+1121 VLCQQ
-1126 VLFGKCTAGVHKVSW
+1126 VLFGKCGAGVHKISW

-1156 DADRT
+1156 DAERT
-1161 EKQLLHDA
+1161 EKQLLRDA
-1169 ELQQKRDAGQA
+1169 EVQQKRDAEQA
-1180 AFDTQMA
+1180 SFNTKMA
-1187 EMDARLKTEVEV
+1187 EMDARLKAEVEV
-1199 IADTN
+1199 IADAN
-1204 TAKQREA
+1204 TVKQREA
-1211 MFKQKEREIE
+1211 MLKQKEREIE
-1221 DAKVRAQKLAGSS
+1221 EAKIRAQKIAGSS
-1234 KDGSANPSKPTT
+1234 KDGSANPSEPTT
-1246 SPSQQSSN
+1246 SPSQQSSGSS
-1254 PLSTQTA
+1254 STP
-1261 LSQPP
+1261 SQPS
-1266 GSQKSSA
+1266 GSQKNSA

-1292 DSIMAMTGLEGVKS
+1292 DSIMVMTGLEGVKS

-1328 RLNLALLGNP
+1328 CLNLALLGNP

-1348 YAQFLESIQILPG
+1348 YAQFLESIQVLPG
-1361 STFKET
+1361 NAFKET

-1409 SGTDVLDFLL
+1409 SGTNVLDFLL
-1419 AEMENRVGGLVFILA
+1419 AEMENRVGSLVFILA

-1470 IGQMKVEEGIRGL
+1470 MFADLVEKQFRGQMK
-1483 YSRIAVRRLGRGRG
+1483 
-1497 REGFGNARALQNM
+1497 
-1510 FAQIRQR
+1510 IRQR

-1522 GKERKNGSSPDD
+1522 GKECKNGSSPDN

-1545 NPDSVLPQ
+1545 NPDSILPQ

-1566 ESVKQSVSNLFNL
+1566 GSVKQSVSNLFNL
-1579 IRTNYHRE
+1579 IRANYHCK
-1587 LTEKQP
+1587 LAEKQP
-1593 LNMALNRVFLGSPG
+1593 LDMALNRVFLGSPG

-1641 GQHLGQSEQNTKAIL
+1641 GQHLRQSEQNTKAIL

-1676 GGAQDP
+1676 GGTQDP

-1716 MFKAGDVNPGFARR
+1716 MFKA
-1730 FAIEDAFMFE
+1730 
-1740 DFNEPQLQEIF
+1740 DFTEPQLQEIF
-1751 ERKLH
+1751 ERKLN

-1813 DIVFEPEDFDTN
+1813 DIIFEPEDFNPN
-1825 WDRDQHAVANL
+1825 WDRDQHAAANL

-1850 QRLGDYQSMAQ
+1850 QKLGDYQSMAQ
-1861 GMKASGLDM
+1861 GMKASGLEM

-1899 YDMGFLASTELVECS
+1899 YDMGFLTSIELVECS

-2003 DFILPNMSSIR
+2003 EFILPNMSSTR
-2014 CLELLDKDLRGS
+2014 CLELLDKELRGL

-2057 GNARDVKS
+2057 GNARDIKS

-2073 AFISAGKAPGSSL
+2073 AFISAGKTPGSSL
-2086 VVTSEDALNIMRCQL
+2086 VVTSEDALNIMRSQL
-2101 SEQRERLNLPNK
+2101 SEQRERVNLPSK
-2113 TVSSTPGVPQM
+2113 TVSSSPSVPQM

-2131 PPPPSTSQNVSTSA
+2131 PPPSTSQSVSTSA
-2145 PPKPPASK
+2145 PPKPPAPKS
-2153 PSRKRKRTQQQP
+2153 SRKRTQQQP

-2171 TPPQDTTV
+2171 TPPPDTTV
-2179 SSQVQRDP
+2179 SSQKGKRLLKQSLLLAQTNDQAQRDP
-2187 GVDDATWTRLQAD
+2187 SVDDATWTRLQAD
-2200 KAAGEAAEKDA
+2200 KAAAEAAEKDA
-2211 AEELRKRNIAQ
+2211 AEELRKHDIAKQ
-2222 LKALKKLRA
+2222 NALNELRA
-2231 AEAAAQKLAQKLA
+2231 AEAAARKLAQKIA
-2244 NDNANEQL
+2244 NDNAANEQL
-2252 MRQREAARIRELE
+2252 MRQREAARIQELE
-2265 AKAAREKALA
+2265 AKATRDRALA
-2275 ELKKK
+2275 ALKKK
-2280 QQEAERKRR
+2280 QQEEERRR
-2289 EEARVQQKLR
+2289 HEEVRVQQKLR
-2299 EMGMMNLPRLKLQQM
+2299 QM
-2314 GVCKVIDV
+2314 GVCVAGFNWIKQSQGYRCAGGSH
-2322 LVVFISFR
+2322 FISNDQ
-2330 MTSALGNPGDSDY
+2330 LGI
-2343 PKVT
+2343 

>member
-1 MSDRRAALLN
+1 MSDRRVALLN

-16 VLKGKVSIEPRNCHL
+16 VLKGKVPIEPRNCHL

-46 SRIVGE
+46 SKIVGE

-68 AEFMNGIGADVL
+68 ADFMNGIGADVL

-91 NVLDHLFIQI
+91 NVLDHLFIHI

-196 HDNDFVNFREIAILP
+196 HDNDFVNFRDIAILP

-217 SGQLPF
+217 SKQLPF

-232 EFGES
+232 ESGES
-237 TRIADYLDNTFRLL
+237 TRTADYLDNTFRLL

-269 NVKRRRANLIDGVIL
+269 NVKRHRANLIDGVIL

-301 LECADELPSLKRI
+301 LECVDELPSLKRI

-326 YAGSKILRHQS
+326 HAGSKILRHQS

-350 GTVNRVEDFLIRS
+350 GTVNRVEDLLIRS

-378 RTILRLRNA
+378 RTILRLRNV

-424 KRGVTLQNPPQM
+424 KR
-436 ADDMITAIEAD
+436 AIEAN

-458 PNPIQLDS
+458 PNPIQLDR

-524 DDLIKIGIPDDH
+524 DDLLKIGIPDDH

-543 AKPQLAHLNLFSPGQ
+543 AKPQLAHLNLFSPSQ
-558 RTSQPPRTKA
+558 RTSQSPRTKA

-576 RTRLKFLCSRLDNS
+576 KARLKYLCSRLDNS
-590 IAQFMANRIRY
+590 VAEFMANRIRY

-621 PRSDDGMATVG
+621 PKSDDGMATVG
-632 RGGREV
+632 RKGREV
-638 DPTYLIALWERGC
+638 DPTYLIALWERGR

-672 TPLPVRKN
+672 TPLPARKN
-680 MLAKWTN
+680 LMAKWTN
-687 DLQKQMVEDVGSVGR
+687 DLQRQMVDDIGSVGR
-702 DYNSCQIDLAR
+702 DYNNCQIDLAR
-713 KFGESLGA
+713 KFGESLVA
-721 TLQAKRIIACTTT
+721 TLKAKRIIACTTT

-780 HKYGF
+780 HK
-785 NHCLQR
+785 
-791 LILSYKFR
+791 

-811 VESDRGYDLNRSLFE
+811 DSLM
-826 RLVLKG
+826 LLSPNNIVCGLKSLHL
-832 FPHAT
+832 FAK
-837 LTEQHRMRPEISALV
+837 
-852 RELTYP
+852 LTYP

-908 SYEASMVLKIV
+908 SYEAGMVLKIV

-962 YDLVRAGL
+962 FDLVRAGL

-1069 ERHPARKA
+1069 ERHPTRKA

-1088 CPDGGCLEPCGAML
+1088 CPDGGCSEPCGAML

-1115 LSDHSK
+1115 LFDHSK

-1161 EKQLLHDA
+1161 EKQLLRDA
-1169 ELQQKRDAGQA
+1169 EIQQKRDAEQA
-1180 AFDTQMA
+1180 GFDTQMA
-1187 EMDARLKTEVEV
+1187 EMDARLKAEVEV
-1199 IADTN
+1199 IADAN

-1211 MFKQKEREIE
+1211 MLKQKEREIE
-1221 DAKVRAQKLAGSS
+1221 EAKVRAQKLAGSS

-1246 SPSQQSSN
+1246 SPSQQSSD
-1254 PLSTQTA
+1254 PSSAQTA
-1261 LSQPP
+1261 PSQPP

-1280 QKKLLGEQNDAI
+1280 QKRLLGEQNDAI
-1292 DSIMAMTGLEGVKS
+1292 DSIMAMTGLEGVKEY
-1306 QVLQTKEKLD
+1306 L
-1316 LMKRQGIPANKE
+1316 ANKE

-1361 STFKET
+1361 SAFKET

-1419 AEMENRVGGLVFILA
+1419 AEMENRVGSLVFILA

-1470 IGQMKVEEGIRGL
+1470 MFADLVEKQFRGQMKVEDGIQGL

-1579 IRTNYHRE
+1579 IRANYHRE
-1587 LTEKQP
+1587 LAEKQP
-1593 LNMALNRVFLGSPG
+1593 LDMALNRVFLGSPG

-1740 DFNEPQLQEIF
+1740 DFTEPQLEEIF
-1751 ERKLH
+1751 ERKLN

-1813 DIVFEPEDFDTN
+1813 DILFEPEDFDPN
-1825 WDRDQHAVANL
+1825 WDRDQHAAANL

-1850 QRLGDYQSMAQ
+1850 QKLGDYQSMAQ

-2003 DFILPNMSSIR
+2003 DFILPNMSSTR
-2014 CLELLDKDLRGS
+2014 CLELLDKELRGS

-2086 VVTSEDALNIMRCQL
+2086 VVTSEDALNIMRGQL

-2113 TVSSTPGVPQM
+2113 TVSSAPGVPQM
-2124 AMSRNIA
+2124 TMSRNIA

-2153 PSRKRKRTQQQP
+2153 PSRKRTQQQP

-2171 TPPQDTTV
+2171 TPPPDTTV
-2179 SSQVQRDP
+2179 SSQTNDQVQRDP

-2200 KAAGEAAEKDA
+2200 KAAAETAEKDA

-2222 LKALKKLRA
+2222 LNALNKLRA
-2231 AEAAAQKLAQKLA
+2231 AEAAAQKLAQIIA
-2244 NDNANEQL
+2244 NDNAANEQL
-2252 MRQREAARIRELE
+2252 MRQREAARIRALE
-2265 AKAAREKALA
+2265 AKAARENALA
-2275 ELKKK
+2275 ALKKK
-2280 QQEAERKRR
+2280 QEEEERRKR

-2299 EMGMMNLPRLKLQQM
+2299 QM
-2314 GVCKVIDV
+2314 GVCVAGFNWIKQSQGYRCAGGTHFMSNDQ
-2322 LVVFISFR
+2322 
-2330 MTSALGNPGDSDY
+2330 LGI
-2343 PKVT
+2343 

>member
-1 MSDRRAALLN
+1 MSDRRAALLT

-16 VLKGKVSIEPRNCHL
+16 VLKGKVPIEPRTCHL
-31 FLDSICSQPDVAVCV
+31 FLDSICSQPDVALCV
-46 SRIVGE
+46 SKIVGE
-52 SKGPSI
+52 SKGPSA

-80 VYLLQATSISS
+80 VYLLQATNISS
-91 NVLDHLFIQI
+91 NVLDHLLVQI

-109 AFSHAFARGEL
+109 AFSHAFTQGEL

-126 AFASL
+126 AFAGL
-131 LLRLLNLSNHDTT
+131 LLRLLNLSNHDTI

-149 AGRPNVLPKLTGSEN
+149 AGRPNVLPKLTSSAN

-179 TYGSS
+179 TYCSS
-184 APPPAANGPGGR
+184 APPSAAHGPGGR
-196 HDNDFVNFREIAILP
+196 HDNDHVNFREIAILP

-217 SGQLPF
+217 CKQLPF
-223 LRRSSELED
+223 LRHSSELED
-232 EFGES
+232 ESGES
-237 TRIADYLDNTFRLL
+237 TRTADYLDNTFRLL

-258 MREELQALEGK
+258 MREELETLEGK
-269 NVKRRRANLIDGVIL
+269 SAKRRRANLIDGVIL

-294 KMLWGIT
+294 KVLWGIT
-301 LECADELPSLKRI
+301 LECVDDLPSLKHI

-326 YAGSKILRHQS
+326 HAGSKILRHQS

-343 DNEVVGF
+343 DKEVVGF
-350 GTVNRVEDFLIRS
+350 GTVNRVEDLLIRS
-363 PPIIVIQLDGRASTS
+363 PPVIVIQLDGRASTS

-387 KNAKLLQIDTAL
+387 KDAKLLQIDTAL

-412 QHIPVSDELLFW
+412 QYIPVSDELLFW
-424 KRGVTLQNPPQM
+424 KLGVTLQNPPQM
-436 ADDMITAIEAD
+436 ADHVITAIEANH
-447 RSGNLQ
+447 SGNLQ

-458 PNPIQLDS
+458 PDPIHLDR

-513 CYTNHALDQFL
+513 CYTNHVLDQFL
-524 DDLIKIGIPDDH
+524 EDLRKIGIPDNN

-558 RTSQPPRTKA
+558 RTSQAPRTKA

-576 RTRLKFLCSRLDNS
+576 KSRLKYLCGRLDS
-590 IAQFMANRIRY
+590 SVVEFMTNRIRY
-601 EDILTHIEFEDES
+601 EDILTHIEFEDEA
-614 YFEAFRI
+614 YFEAFRV
-621 PRSDDGMATVG
+621 PKSDDGMAVVG
-632 RGGREV
+632 SRGREV
-638 DPTYLIALWERGC
+638 DPTYLIALWERGR
-651 DAGIFKH
+651 DAGIFKN
-658 AAHLRTEES
+658 APHLKTEES
-667 SRIWT
+667 ARIWT
-672 TPLPVRKN
+672 THLPVRQSL
-680 MLAKWTN
+680 LAKWKH
-687 DLQKQMVEDVGSVGR
+687 DLQKQMVEDIGTVGR
-702 DYNSCQIDLAR
+702 DYNNCQIDLTR
-713 KFGESLGA
+713 KFGESLVA
-721 TLQAKRIIACTTT
+721 TLKEKRIIACTTT

-755 AGEILESHILTAFG
+755 AGEILESHILTALG
-769 ANTNQL
+769 ENTNQL

-780 HKYGF
+780 HK
-785 NHCLQR
+785 
-791 LILSYKFR
+791 
-799 QLRPKVNSYALQ
+799 QLRPKIKSYALQ
-811 VESDRGYDLNRSLFE
+811 VESDQGYDLNRSLFE

-837 LTEQHRMRPEISALV
+837 LTEQHRMRPEISTLV

-858 ELTDAASTR
+858 ELTDAASTH
-867 GRDDIRGIQ
+867 GRADIRGIQ

-883 HAHPEDNEGRVS
+883 HAHPEDNDGRVS
-895 DRSDLGSTTSKQN
+895 DRSDLGSVTSKQN
-908 SYEASMVLKIV
+908 SYEAGMVLKIV

-930 NIVVLTPYLGQ
+930 NIVILTPYLGQ
-941 LSKLREYLKADN
+941 LSKLREALKADN

-970 LSPDAAKASKRKIR
+970 LSPDAAKSSKRKIR

-993 EESDIVVTSLTRSN
+993 EESDIVVASLTRSN

-1032 ILIGNMDTF
+1032 ILIGNMNTF
-1041 ESKSTLWSRLFSLLR
+1041 QSKSPLWNRLFDLLR

-1069 ERHPARKA
+1069 ERHPVRKA
-1077 ILRDANDFDDR
+1077 ILRDAKDFDDQ
-1088 CPDGGCLEPCGAML
+1088 CPDGGCAEPCGTML

-1121 ILCQQ
+1121 VPCQQ
-1126 VLFGKCTAGVHKVSW
+1126 PLFGKCVVGTHKVSW
-1141 KCHQGPRTKCTPCEK
+1141 KCHQGPPLKCTPCEK
-1156 DADRT
+1156 DAERT
-1161 EKQLLHDA
+1161 AKQLLRDA
-1169 ELQQKRDAGQA
+1169 ELQQKRDAEQA
-1180 AFDTQMA
+1180 AHDTRMA
-1187 EMDARLKTEVEV
+1187 ELDARLKAKVEIV
-1199 IADTN
+1199 ADAN
-1204 TAKQREA
+1204 IAKQREA
-1211 MFKQKEREIE
+1211 MLKQKEREIQE
-1221 DAKVRAQKLAGSS
+1221 AEVRAQKTAGSS
-1234 KDGSANPSKPTT
+1234 KDGSVNAPKTT
-1246 SPSQQSSN
+1246 TAPSQQSSH
-1254 PLSTQTA
+1254 PSSTP
-1261 LSQPP
+1261 SQPP
-1266 GSQKSSA
+1266 DSQQSSA

-1280 QKKLLGEQNDAI
+1280 QKRHLGEQNDAI
-1292 DSIMAMTGLEGVKS
+1292 DIIMAMTGLEGVKL

-1316 LMKRQGIPANKE
+1316 LMRRQGIPVNKE

-1348 YAQFLESIQILPG
+1348 YAQFLESIQVLPG
-1361 STFKET
+1361 SAFKET

-1419 AEMENRVGGLVFILA
+1419 AEMENRVGSLVFILA
-1434 GYSRQMEKFFNHNQG
+1434 GYSRQMEKFFSHNPG

-1470 IGQMKVEEGIRGL
+1470 MLADLVEKQYGGRMKVEEGIKGL
-1483 YSRIAVRRLGRGRG
+1483 YGRIAVRRLGRGRG

-1534 FLLVKEDLIGP
+1534 LMLVKEDLIGP
-1545 NPDSVLPQ
+1545 NPDSVLPH

-1566 ESVKQSVSNLFNL
+1566 KSVKQSVSNLFNL
-1579 IRTNYHRE
+1579 IMANYHRE
-1587 LTEKQP
+1587 LAEKQP
-1593 LNMALNRVFLGSPG
+1593 LDMALNRVFLGSPG

-1631 VVVKNPSDFV
+1631 VVVKNPSDFT

-1676 GGAQDP
+1676 GTQDP

-1716 MFKAGDVNPGFARR
+1716 MFKDVNPGFARR

-1740 DFNEPQLQEIF
+1740 DFTEPQLQEIF
-1751 ERKLH
+1751 ERKLK
-1756 DQDLSATE
+1756 DQDLGATD

-1799 YLKRQASQPSHLSQ
+1799 YLKRQASQPSNLSL
-1813 DIVFEPEDFDTN
+1813 DIVFEPEDFDPN
-1825 WDRDQHAVANL
+1825 WDRDQHAAANL
-1836 AQLFEDMVGCEAVI
+1836 TQLFEDMVGCEAVI
-1850 QRLGDYQSMAQ
+1850 QKLGDYQNMAQ

-1929 TKKLFEKAIGK
+1929 TKKLFEKAVGK

-1952 GHFAQE
+1952 GNFAQD

-2003 DFILPNMSSIR
+2003 DFILPNMSPTR
-2014 CLELLDKDLRGS
+2014 CLELLDKDLRDS
-2026 KVVVQGLS
+2026 KVVIQGLS
-2034 DPSSSLYEEMLSII
+2034 DPSSSLYEEMLNIV

-2086 VVTSEDALNIMRCQL
+2086 AVSSEDALRIMRNQL
-2101 SEQRERLNLPNK
+2101 SEQQQRLNLPNK
-2113 TVSSTPGVPQM
+2113 TVPSAPSVPQM
-2124 AMSRNIA
+2124 AMSRNTA
-2131 PPPPSTSQNVSTSA
+2131 PPPPSISQSVSHAA
-2145 PPKPPASK
+2145 PPKPPAPK
-2153 PSRKRKRTQQQP
+2153 PPRKRTQQKP
-2165 KPPFGG
+2165 KPP
-2171 TPPQDTTV
+2171 TSEPPPPDTTV
-2179 SSQVQRDP
+2179 SSQVSVTLHKTAKRLLKQSPSLAQTNDEVQRDP

-2200 KAAGEAAEKDA
+2200 KAAAEAAEKDA
-2211 AEELRKRNIAQ
+2211 AEELRMRNIAQ
-2222 LKALKKLRA
+2222 QNALNELRA
-2231 AEAAAQKLAQKLA
+2231 SEAAARKLAQKKA
-2244 NDNANEQL
+2244 NDNAANEEL

-2265 AKAAREKALA
+2265 AKAARENTLAAL
-2275 ELKKK
+2275 KK
-2280 QQEAERKRR
+2280 QQEEEVRRRR
-2289 EEARVQQKLR
+2289 EEAQVQQKLR
-2299 EMGMMNLPRLKLQQM
+2299 EMG
-2314 GVCKVIDV
+2314 VCVAGFRWIKQSHGYRCAGGAH
-2322 LVVFISFR
+2322 FISNDQ
-2330 MTSALGNPGDSDY
+2330 LGI
-2343 PKVT
+2343 

>member
-1 MSDRRAALLN
+1 MSDRRVALLN
-11 KRFYD
+11 KRFFD
-16 VLKGKVSIEPRNCHL
+16 VLKGKVPIEPRNCHL

-46 SRIVGE
+46 SKIVGE

-68 AEFMNGIGADVL
+68 ADFMNGIGADVL

-109 AFSHAFARGEL
+109 VFSHAFARGEL

-196 HDNDFVNFREIAILP
+196 HDNDFVNFRDIAILP

-217 SGQLPF
+217 SKQLPF

-232 EFGES
+232 ESGES
-237 TRIADYLDNTFRLL
+237 TRTADYIDNTFRLL

-269 NVKRRRANLIDGVIL
+269 NVKRHRANLIDGVIL

-301 LECADELPSLKRI
+301 LECVDELPSLKRI

-326 YAGSKILRHQS
+326 HAGSKILRHQS

-350 GTVNRVEDFLIRS
+350 GTVNRVEDLLICS

-436 ADDMITAIEAD
+436 ADGVITAIEAN

-458 PNPIQLDS
+458 PNPIQLDR

-524 DDLIKIGIPDDH
+524 DDLLKIGIPDDH

-543 AKPQLAHLNLFSPGQ
+543 AKPQLAHLNLFSPSQ
-558 RTSQPPRTKA
+558 RTSQSPRTKV

-576 RTRLKFLCSRLDNS
+576 KARLKYLCSRLDNS
-590 IAQFMANRIRY
+590 VAEFMAHRIRY

-621 PRSDDGMATVG
+621 PKSDDGMATVG
-632 RGGREV
+632 RKGREI
-638 DPTYLIALWERGC
+638 DPTYLIALWERGQ
-651 DAGIFKH
+651 
-658 AAHLRTEES
+658 S

-672 TPLPVRKN
+672 TPLPARKN
-680 MLAKWTN
+680 LMAKWTN
-687 DLQKQMVEDVGSVGR
+687 DLQRQMVDDIGSVGR
-702 DYNSCQIDLAR
+702 DYNNCQIDLAR
-713 KFGESLGA
+713 KLGESLVA
-721 TLQAKRIIACTTT
+721 TLKAKRIIACTTT

-780 HKYGF
+780 HK
-785 NHCLQR
+785 
-791 LILSYKFR
+791 

-811 VESDRGYDLNRSLFE
+811 VESDQGYDLNRSLFE

-908 SYEASMVLKIV
+908 SYEAGMVLKI
-919 RYLAQQGYGTD
+919 
-930 NIVVLTPYLGQ
+930 

-962 YDLVRAGL
+962 FDLVRAGL

-1088 CPDGGCLEPCGAML
+1088 CPDGGCSEPCGAML

-1161 EKQLLHDA
+1161 EKQLLRDA
-1169 ELQQKRDAGQA
+1169 EVQQKRDAEQA
-1180 AFDTQMA
+1180 GFDTQMA
-1187 EMDARLKTEVEV
+1187 EMDARLKAEVEV
-1199 IADTN
+1199 IADAN

-1211 MFKQKEREIE
+1211 MLKQKEREIE
-1221 DAKVRAQKLAGSS
+1221 EAKVRAQKLAGSS
-1234 KDGSANPSKPTT
+1234 KDGTK
-1246 SPSQQSSN
+1246 
-1254 PLSTQTA
+1254 
-1261 LSQPP
+1261 
-1266 GSQKSSA
+1266 KSSA

-1280 QKKLLGEQNDAI
+1280 QKRLLGEQNDAI

-1361 STFKET
+1361 SAFKET

-1419 AEMENRVGGLVFILA
+1419 AEMENRVGSLVFILA

-1470 IGQMKVEEGIRGL
+1470 MFADLVEKQFRGQMKVEDGIRGL

-1545 NPDSVLPQ
+1545 NPNSVLPQ

-1579 IRTNYHRE
+1579 IRANYHRE
-1587 LTEKQP
+1587 LAEKQP
-1593 LNMALNRVFLGSPG
+1593 LDMALNRVFLGSPG

-1676 GGAQDP
+1676 GGAHDP

-1740 DFNEPQLQEIF
+1740 DFTEPQLEEIF
-1751 ERKLH
+1751 QRKLN

-1813 DIVFEPEDFDTN
+1813 DIVFEPEDFDPN
-1825 WDRDQHAVANL
+1825 WDRDQHAAANL

-1850 QRLGDYQSMAQ
+1850 QKLGDYQSMAQ
-1861 GMKASGLDM
+1861 GMKASGLEM

-1899 YDMGFLASTELVECS
+1899 YDMGFLAATELVECS

-2003 DFILPNMSSIR
+2003 EFILPNMSSTR
-2014 CLELLDKDLRGS
+2014 CLELLDKELRGS

-2034 DPSSSLYEEMLSII
+2034 DPSSSLYKEMLSII

-2057 GNARDVKS
+2057 GNARDVIS

-2086 VVTSEDALNIMRCQL
+2086 VVTSEDALSIMRRQL
-2101 SEQRERLNLPNK
+2101 SEQQERLNLPSK
-2113 TVSSTPGVPQM
+2113 TVSPTPGVPQM

-2131 PPPPSTSQNVSTSA
+2131 PPPPSTSQSVSTSA
-2145 PPKPPASK
+2145 PPKPPTSK
-2153 PSRKRKRTQQQP
+2153 PSRKRMQQQP
-2165 KPPFGG
+2165 KPPFDG
-2171 TPPQDTTV
+2171 TPPLDTTV
-2179 SSQVQRDP
+2179 SSQTNDQVQRDP

-2200 KAAGEAAEKDA
+2200 KAAAEAAERDA
-2211 AEELRKRNIAQ
+2211 AEELRKRDIAQ
-2222 LKALKKLRA
+2222 QNALNELRA
-2231 AEAAAQKLAQKLA
+2231 AAAAAQKLAQKLA

-2252 MRQREAARIRELE
+2252 MRQREAARIRELG

-2280 QQEAERKRR
+2280 QQEEERRRR

-2299 EMGMMNLPRLKLQQM
+2299 EMG
-2314 GVCKVIDV
+2314 VCVAGYRWIKQSQGYRCSAGGH
-2322 LVVFISFR
+2322 FISNDQ
-2330 MTSALGNPGDSDY
+2330 LGI
-2343 PKVT
+2343 

>member
-16 VLKGKVSIEPRNCHL
+16 VLKGKVPIEPRNCHL

-46 SRIVGE
+46 NKIVGE
-52 SKGPSI
+52 AKGPSI

-68 AEFMNGIGADVL
+68 TEFMNGIGANVL
-80 VYLLQATSISS
+80 VYLLQVTSISS
-91 NVLDHLFIQI
+91 NVLDHLFVQI

-109 AFSHAFARGEL
+109 AFSQAFARGEL

-131 LLRLLNLSNHDTT
+131 LLRLLNLSNHDTA
-144 PYLEL
+144 PYREL
-149 AGRPNVLPKLTGSEN
+149 AGRPSVLPKLTGSAN

-179 TYGSS
+179 MYGSS
-184 APPPAANGPGGR
+184 APPSAANGPGGR
-196 HDNDFVNFREIAILP
+196 HDNDLVNFRDIAILP
-211 TADEIR
+211 TADEIGSKQR
-217 SGQLPF
+217 PF
-223 LRRSSELED
+223 MRRSSELED
-232 EFGES
+232 ESGES

-269 NVKRRRANLIDGVIL
+269 NVKRHRASLIDGVIL

-301 LECADELPSLKRI
+301 LECIDDLPSLKRI

-326 YAGSKILRHQS
+326 HTGSKILRHQS

-343 DNEVVGF
+343 DGEVVGF
-350 GTVNRVEDFLIRS
+350 GTVNRVEDLLIRS
-363 PPIIVIQLDGRASTS
+363 PPIIVIQLDGQASTS

-387 KNAKLLQIDTAL
+387 KDAKVLQIDTAL

-436 ADDMITAIEAD
+436 ADDVITAIKANHF
-447 RSGNLQ
+447 GNLQ

-458 PNPIQLDS
+458 PNPIYLDR

-498 AKALHDFTD
+498 AKALHNFTS

-524 DDLIKIGIPDDH
+524 DDLLKIGIPDDH

-543 AKPQLAHLNLFSPGQ
+543 AKPQLAHLNLFSPNQ

-576 RTRLKFLCSRLDNS
+576 KNRLRFLCNRLDNS
-590 IAQFMANRIRY
+590 VVEFMRNRIRY

-614 YFEAFRI
+614 YFEAFRV
-621 PRSDDGMATVG
+621 PKSNDDMAIVG
-632 RGGREV
+632 RGGREI
-638 DPTYLIALWERGC
+638 DPTYLIALWERGR

-658 AAHLRTEES
+658 APHLRTEES
-667 SRIWT
+667 KRIWT
-672 TPLPVRKN
+672 TPLPVRKS
-680 MLAKWTN
+680 MLAKWTH
-687 DLQKQMVEDVGSVGR
+687 DLQKQMVDDIGAVGR
-702 DYNSCQIDLAR
+702 DYNNCQVDLTR
-713 KFGESLGA
+713 KFGESLVA
-721 TLQAKRIIACTTT
+721 TLKAKRIIACTTT

-744 TAAPDVVLVEE
+744 TAAPDVVL
-755 AGEILESHILTAFG
+755 SHILTALG

-775 ILIGD
+775 ILVGD
-780 HKYGF
+780 HK
-785 NHCLQR
+785 
-791 LILSYKFR
+791 
-799 QLRPKVNSYALQ
+799 QLRPKVNSYDLQ
-811 VESDRGYDLNRSLFE
+811 VESDQGYDLNRSLFE

-858 ELTDAASTR
+858 ELTDAASTH
-867 GRDDIRGIQ
+867 GRADIRGVQ

-883 HAHPEDNEGRVS
+883 HAHPEDNEGRVN
-895 DRSDLGSTTSKQN
+895 DRGDPGSVTSKQN
-908 SYEASMVLKIV
+908 SYEAGMVLKIV
-919 RYLAQQGYGTD
+919 RYLGQQGYGTD
-930 NIVVLTPYLGQ
+930 NIVILTPYLGQ
-941 LSKLREYLKADN
+941 LYKLREYLKADN

-993 EESDIVVTSLTRSN
+993 EESDIVVASLTRSN

-1018 ERLNVLLSRARDGL
+1018 ERLNVLLSRARDGF
-1032 ILIGNMDTF
+1032 ILIGNMITF
-1041 ESKSTLWSRLFSLLR
+1041 ENKSSLWCHLFNLLR

-1069 ERHPARKA
+1069 ERHPTRKA

-1088 CPDGGCLEPCGAML
+1088 CPDGGCAEPCGTML

-1121 ILCQQ
+1121 VLCQQ
-1126 VLFGKCTAGVHKVSW
+1126 ALFGKCMAGVHQVSW
-1141 KCHQGPRTKCTPCEK
+1141 KCHQGPHMKCTPCEK
-1156 DADRT
+1156 DAKRI
-1161 EKQLLHDA
+1161 EKQLLRDA
-1169 ELQQKRDAGQA
+1169 ELQQKRDVEQA
-1180 AFDTQMA
+1180 IHDARMA
-1187 EMDARLKTEVEV
+1187 EMDARLKVEVEV
-1199 IADTN
+1199 VADAN
-1204 TAKQREA
+1204 TVKQREA
-1211 MFKQKEREIE
+1211 MVKQKEREIQE
-1221 DAKVRAQKLAGSS
+1221 AKVRAQKMTGSS
-1234 KDGSANPSKPTT
+1234 KDGDTDLSKPTT
-1246 SPSQQSSN
+1246 SPSQQSSHPSSA
-1254 PLSTQTA
+1254 PL
-1261 LSQPP
+1261 QPP
-1266 GSQKSSA
+1266 SSRQNSA

-1280 QKKLLGEQNDAI
+1280 QKKLLGEKNDVI
-1292 DSIMAMTGLEGVKS
+1292 DSVMAMTGLEGVKS

-1316 LMKRQGIPANKE
+1316 LMKRQGTPVNKE

-1348 YAQFLESIQILPG
+1348 YAQFLESIQVLPG
-1361 STFKET
+1361 SAFKET

-1402 LVSAQGG
+1402 LVSAQDG

-1419 AEMENRVGGLVFILA
+1419 AEMENRVGSLVFILA

-1470 IGQMKVEEGIRGL
+1470 MFANLVEKQFGGQMKVEEGIQGL

-1517 QAARV
+1517 QAARI

-1545 NPDSVLPQ
+1545 NPDSVLPH

-1566 ESVKQSVSNLFNL
+1566 QSVKQSVENLFNL
-1579 IRTNYHRE
+1579 IRANYHRE
-1587 LTEKQP
+1587 LGEKHP
-1593 LNMALNRVFLGSPG
+1593 LNMTLNRVFLGSPG

-1697 VPGDD
+1697 VPADD
-1702 RCVLLLGYK
+1702 RCILLLGYK

-1716 MFKAGDVNPGFARR
+1716 MFKDVNPGFARR

-1740 DFNEPQLQEIF
+1740 DFTEPQLQEIF
-1751 ERKLH
+1751 ERKLS
-1756 DQDLSATE
+1756 DQDLSATK
-1764 KAKQVAL
+1764 KAKQIAL

-1813 DIVFEPEDFDTN
+1813 DIVFEPEDFDPN
-1825 WDRDQHAVANL
+1825 WDRDQHAAANL
-1836 AQLFEDMVGCEAVI
+1836 AELFEDMVGCEAVI
-1850 QRLGDYQSMAQ
+1850 QKLGDYQNMAQ

-1886 GKTTIARKFGQVY
+1886 GKTTIARKVGQVY

-1989 LLGANPGLSSRFSE
+1989 LLGTNPGLSSRFSE
-2003 DFILPNMSSIR
+2003 DFILPNISSTR
-2014 CLELLDKDLRGS
+2014 CLELLDKELCRS

-2034 DPSSSLYEEMLSII
+2034 DPSSSLYKEMLSII
-2048 ADMASLENW
+2048 TDMAGLENW

-2086 VVTSEDALNIMRCQL
+2086 VVSSEDILSIMRGQL
-2101 SEQRERLNLPNK
+2101 LEQRERLNLPNK
-2113 TVSSTPGVPQM
+2113 KVSSVPDVPLM
-2124 AMSRNIA
+2124 ATSINIA
-2131 PPPPSTSQNVSTSA
+2131 PPPPSISQSVSTTA

-2153 PSRKRKRTQQQP
+2153 SSRKKTQQQS
-2165 KPPFGG
+2165 KPPVSE
-2171 TPPQDTTV
+2171 TSLPNTTA
-2179 SSQVQRDP
+2179 SSQTDDEVQRDP
-2187 GVDDATWTRLQAD
+2187 GVDDVTWTRLQAD
-2200 KAAGEAAEKDA
+2200 KAAAEAAEKDA
-2211 AEELRKRNIAQ
+2211 AEELRKYNIAQ
-2222 LKALKKLRA
+2222 QNALNQLRA
-2231 AEAAAQKLAQKLA
+2231 AEAAAQKLAHKKA
-2244 NDNANEQL
+2244 NDNAANEQL

-2265 AKAAREKALA
+2265 AKAAREKALTA
-2275 ELKKK
+2275 LKKK
-2280 QQEAERKRR
+2280 QQEEERRRR

-2299 EMGMMNLPRLKLQQM
+2299 EMG
-2314 GVCKVIDV
+2314 VCIAGFRWIKQSQGYRCAGGSH
-2322 LVVFISFR
+2322 FISNDQ
-2330 MTSALGNPGDSDY
+2330 LGI
-2343 PKVT
+2343 

>member
-1 MSDRRAALLN
+1 MLQKAVR
-11 KRFYD
+11 
-16 VLKGKVSIEPRNCHL
+16 GKQSTSKL
-31 FLDSICSQPDVAVCV
+31 PDIAVCV
-46 SRIVGE
+46 NKIVGE
-52 SKGPSI
+52 PKGPSI
-58 VQEAMRLDLS
+58 VQEAMRLHLS
-68 AEFMNGIGADVL
+68 PEFMNGIGADVL

-91 NVLDHLFIQI
+91 NVLDHLFVQI

-120 LEKAQR
+120 LEKAQL
-126 AFASL
+126 AFAGL
-131 LLRLLNLSNHDTT
+131 LLRLLNLSNHDTA
-144 PYLEL
+144 PYREL
-149 AGRPNVLPKLTGSEN
+149 AGRPNVLPELTGSAN

-184 APPPAANGPGGR
+184 TPPSDANGPGGR
-196 HDNDFVNFREIAILP
+196 HDNDFVNFRDIAILP
-211 TADEIR
+211 TADEIG
-217 SGQLPF
+217 SKQLPF

-232 EFGES
+232 ESGES

-258 MREELQALEGK
+258 LREKLQALDGK
-269 NVKRRRANLIDGVIL
+269 NVERHRASWIDGVTL

-301 LECADELPSLKRI
+301 LECVHDLPSLRRI
-314 PPKDRKAYLTDD
+314 PPKDRRKYLTDD
-326 YAGSKILRHQS
+326 YTGSKILRHQS
-337 LVCVVV
+337 LVCLVV
-343 DNEVVGF
+343 DKEVVGF
-350 GTVNRVEDFLIRS
+350 GTVNRVEDLLARN
-363 PPIIVIQLDGRASTS
+363 PPIVVIQLDGRASTS
-378 RTILRLRNA
+378 RTILRLRTA
-387 KNAKLLQIDTAL
+387 KNAKLLQINTAL

-407 ALQKT
+407 ALQKM

-424 KRGVTLQNPPQM
+424 KSGVTLQSPPQM
-436 ADDMITAIEAD
+436 ADTIITAIEANH
-447 RSGNLQ
+447 SENLQ
-453 HLLQT
+453 SLLETPDPIHL
-458 PNPIQLDS
+458 DR

-524 DDLIKIGIPDDH
+524 DDLLKIGIPDDH

-543 AKPQLAHLNLFSPGQ
+543 AKPQLAHLNLVSPNQ
-558 RTSQPPRTKA
+558 RTAQPRRTKA

-576 RTRLKFLCSRLDNS
+576 RTRSDDLSRRLDNS
-590 IAQFMANRIRY
+590 VAKFLTNRICH
-601 EDILTHIEFEDES
+601 EDILTHIEFEDEA
-614 YFEAFRI
+614 YFEAFRV
-621 PRSDDGMATVG
+621 PKSDDGMVVVG
-632 RGGREV
+632 WRRREI
-638 DPTYLIALWERGC
+638 DSTYLIELWDRGR
-651 DAGIFKH
+651 DAGIFKN
-658 AAHLRTEES
+658 AAHLQTGES
-667 SRIWT
+667 ARIWAT
-672 TPLPVRKN
+672 SSPVRQN
-680 MLAKWTN
+680 LLAKWTR
-687 DLQKQMVEDVGSVGR
+687 DIQKQMVDDIDDVGE
-702 DYNSCQIDLAR
+702 DYNNCQIDLTR
-713 KFGESLGA
+713 KWNESLVA
-721 TLQAKRIIACTTT
+721 TLKAKRIIACTTT

-739 TEDLR
+739 AEDLR
-744 TAAPDVVLVEE
+744 AAAPGVVLVEE
-755 AGEILESHILTAFG
+755 AGEILESHILTALG
-769 ANTNQL
+769 KNTNQL
-775 ILIGD
+775 ILVGD
-780 HKYGF
+780 HK
-785 NHCLQR
+785 
-791 LILSYKFR
+791 

-811 VESDRGYDLNRSLFE
+811 VESGQGYDLNMSLFE

-832 FPHAT
+832 FPHTT
-837 LTEQHRMRPEISALV
+837 LTEQHRMRPEISALI

-867 GRDDIRGIQ
+867 GRGDIRGIQ
-876 DNIIFVN
+876 DNIVFVN
-883 HAHPEDNEGRVS
+883 HAHPEDHEGRVS
-895 DRSDLGSTTSKQN
+895 DRSDLGSATSKQN
-908 SYEASMVLKIV
+908 SYEAGMVLKIV

-941 LSKLREYLKADN
+941 LSKLREALKTDN

-962 YDLVRAGL
+962 FDLIRAGL

-993 EESDIVVTSLTRSN
+993 EESDIVVASLTRSN
-1007 PDGAIG
+1007 SDGVIG

-1032 ILIGNMDTF
+1032 ILIGNMVTF
-1041 ESKSTLWSRLFSLLR
+1041 ENKSPLWRRLFDILR
-1056 QAAHIYEGFPVKC
+1056 QASHIYEGFPVKC
-1069 ERHPARKA
+1069 ERHPACKA
-1077 ILRDANDFDDR
+1077 ILRDAKDFDER
-1088 CPDGGCLEPCGAML
+1088 CPDGGCTEPCGTML

-1115 LSDHSK
+1115 LFDHSK
-1121 ILCQQ
+1121 VLCQQ
-1126 VLFGKCTAGVHKVSW
+1126 WLFGNCAAGVHKVAW
-1141 KCHQGPRTKCTPCEK
+1141 ECHRGPHTKCIACEINTER
-1156 DADRT
+1156 A
-1161 EKQLLHDA
+1161 EKQLLRDA
-1169 ELQQKRDAGQA
+1169 ELQQKRDAEQA
-1180 AFDTQMA
+1180 AHDTRMA
-1187 EMDARLKTEVEV
+1187 EKDARLKAEVEAIV
-1199 IADTN
+1199 DANIA
-1204 TAKQREA
+1204 KHREA
-1211 MFKQKEREIE
+1211 MLKQKEREIE
-1221 DAKVRAQKLAGSS
+1221 EAKVRAQKTTGSS
-1234 KDGSANPSKPTT
+1234 KDGSSNASKPTS
-1246 SPSQQSSN
+1246 SPSQQSSQHSSA
-1254 PLSTQTA
+1254 P
-1261 LSQPP
+1261 SQPP
-1266 GSQKSSA
+1266 GGQSSSA
-1273 ARDDWES
+1273 ARNDWES
-1280 QKKLLGEQNDAI
+1280 QKRLLGEQNDAI

-1316 LMKRQGIPANKE
+1316 LMKRQGVPANKE

-1348 YAQFLESIQILPG
+1348 YAQFLESIHVLPG
-1361 STFKET
+1361 NAFKET

-1419 AEMENRVGGLVFILA
+1419 AEMENRIGSLVFILA

-1470 IGQMKVEEGIRGL
+1470 MLADLVEKQFGGQMKVEEGIRGL
-1483 YSRIAVRRLGRGRG
+1483 YGRIAVRRLGRGRG
-1497 REGFGNARALQNM
+1497 REGFGNARALQNL

-1522 GKERKNGSSPDD
+1522 GKERKSGSLPDD

-1545 NPDSVLPQ
+1545 NPDSVLPN

-1559 LQKLTGL
+1559 LQNLTGL
-1566 ESVKQSVSNLFNL
+1566 ESVKKSVSNLFNL
-1579 IRTNYHRE
+1579 IRANYHRE
-1587 LTEKQP
+1587 LAEKQP
-1593 LNMALNRVFLGSPG
+1593 LDMGLNRVFLGSPG

-1620 LADLGLLSNGE
+1620 LADLGFLSNGE
-1631 VVVKNPSDFV
+1631 VVVKNPSDFI
-1641 GQHLGQSEQNTKAIL
+1641 GQHLGHSEQNTKAIL

-1676 GGAQDP
+1676 GGSQDP
-1682 YKTGVIDTMVAEIQN
+1682 YKAGVIDTMVAEIQN

-1716 MFKAGDVNPGFARR
+1716 MFKAGARLHNQEDVNPGFARR

-1740 DFNEPQLQEIF
+1740 DFTEPQLQEIF
-1751 ERKLH
+1751 ERKLK
-1756 DQDLSATE
+1756 DQDLSATA
-1764 KAKQVAL
+1764 KAEQVAL

-1799 YLKRQASQPSHLSQ
+1799 YLKRQASQSSDMSMSL
-1813 DIVFEPEDFDTN
+1813 DIVFEPEDFDPD
-1825 WDRDQHAVANL
+1825 WDRDQRAAANL
-1836 AQLFEDMVGCEAVI
+1836 TQLFEDMVGCEAVI
-1850 QRLGDYQSMAQ
+1850 QKLGDYQNMAQ

-1876 SFIFKGPPGT
+1876 SFIFKGPSGT

-1952 GHFAQE
+1952 GLFAQE

-2003 DFILPNMSSIR
+2003 DFILPNMSSLR
-2014 CLELLDKDLRGS
+2014 CIELLDKELRGS

-2065 IAKRLARP
+2065 IAKKP
-2073 AFISAGKAPGSSL
+2073 P
-2086 VVTSEDALNIMRCQL
+2086 
-2101 SEQRERLNLPNK
+2101 
-2113 TVSSTPGVPQM
+2113 VSH
-2124 AMSRNIA
+2124 RWL
-2131 PPPPSTSQNVSTSA
+2131 PPPNPPS
-2145 PPKPPASK
+2145 SK
-2153 PSRKRKRTQQQP
+2153 SSRKRKRGQEKPSKSSCKRKRGQEQTQ
-2165 KPPFGG
+2165 PPSTGG
-2171 TPPQDTTV
+2171 GSPPDTTA
-2179 SSQVQRDP
+2179 SSQANDQVQRDP

-2200 KAAGEAAEKDA
+2200 KAAAEAAEKDV
-2211 AEELRKRNIAQ
+2211 AEELRKRQIAHQ
-2222 LKALKKLRA
+2222 NTMNELQA
-2231 AEAAAQKLAQKLA
+2231 AEATAQQLVEEVA
-2244 NDNANEQL
+2244 NLQNGTANEEL
-2252 MRQREAARIRELE
+2252 MRQREAARIRVLE
-2265 AKAAREKALA
+2265 AKAAREKALGA
-2275 ELKKK
+2275 QREKH
-2280 QQEAERKRR
+2280 QEQARKRR
-2289 EEARVQQKLR
+2289 EEAQVQQKLR
-2299 EMGMMNLPRLKLQQM
+2299 QV
-2314 GVCKVIDV
+2314 GVCTAGFRWIKQSQGYRCAGGSH
-2322 LVVFISFR
+2322 FISK
-2330 MTSALGNPGDSDY
+2330 ADLGI
-2343 PKVT
+2343 